1 MEDTPGQEKGIL
13 PCQTSCLRAH
23 LLPSETCDIPAF
35 SGMHS
40 CKTCPLRFPLP
51 GTAERKEIAVHRNRQ
66 RPHPEVPETQN
77 RETGWLRRSRT
88 RARGTGHAGR
98 RQLVRTAML
107 AACLAMAALVIGL
120 MNPKAAKAY
129 SGSVTWNYDPTN
141 LITDFYGSDGSRGYC
156 AQAEKAGPQGTYT
169 EWHWVSE
176 MDSGTLRG
184 DPHGLSWLI
193 AQCYPLNSTF
203 SGQTL
208 DAKGAATVSQAAIWM
223 YQGDLTKDRH
233 EERRGLTVNSCT
245 QEQADLAWTLAQ
257 EAHTHDGEAGSWDH
271 VAKFWVSPNGGR
283 QNIIAIPPYG
293 SLAVTKQS
301 AETLVSVSGTGY
313 SLEGAEF
320 GLYLDQACT
329 QEVESFTTDAEGNG
343 KTGLV
348 AEGTYY
354 LKEKKAP
361 KGFLVSQDVL
371 EIAMAGGQ
379 EIHTEVP
386 EQPRYSVP
394 DILIKKQ
401 DAETGGEAEGDATF
415 EGAEFTATFYPEGT
429 DTSGTPERTWTIRC
443 DADGTA
449 RLDDAHKV
457 SGDDWYRKQ
466 DGTIVLPLGTLVVE
480 ETKAPSGY
488 RLPGN
493 SRQEFRIAADDSA
506 PTGATILQPATVE
519 EEVMRGGIA
528 VQKVDA
534 ESKSASPK
542 GKAVLSGAVFEIV
555 NASRHAV
562 VVGGTSYA
570 PGEAVTTIETDSTGR
585 AATAADALPFGTYTV
600 HETKA
605 PEGYL
610 LNSDW
615 EKTVSITEDGK
626 ILELQGDDAC
636 ADQVKRGDLSFVK
649 EDGTTS
655 ARMADIPFK
664 ITSKTTGEWHIAVTD
679 ANGILDT
686 AAAQYPH
693 TQSTNANDAAVKD
706 DGAFDD
712 TKIVRDAGVWFAGTK
727 DGSSDPDDSKG
738 ALPYDVYTIEELSS
752 PANAGKKLVSFE
764 ATITRDAFGV
774 HLGTVT
780 NEEGPHIETT
790 LTDEEGEHIVP
801 ATDETFTLVD
811 TVAYANLE
819 PGKIYEL
826 TGTLMDHDTGEALP
840 YAEPVT
846 TNFTPASESGTTEV
860 TFIVTGLPSS
870 VKRIVAFESLKEEG
884 KEIAVHADIEDE
896 GQSVR
901 FSELHTTAAES
912 GSGSHTL
919 KAADAAELTDTVSY
933 TGLIPNET
941 YTLTATLHV
950 VDSKG
955 NDGGALVNSAG
966 ETITFTKDFVT
977 ESEDGTVDVPIEFNA
992 QNLAGTK
999 IVVFEELTHKGHVV
1013 GKHEDIHDEGQT
1025 VVFEETGVPDTSDT
1039 SSVAWGAFALA
1050 GIAALVGGIWVRSRH

>member
-1 MEDTPGQEKGIL
+1 MNTY
-13 PCQTSCLRAH
+13 
-23 LLPSETCDIPAF
+23 
-35 SGMHS
+35 
-40 CKTCPLRFPLP
+40 
-51 GTAERKEIAVHRNRQ
+51 RQ
-66 RPHPEVPETQN
+66 RPHPDLPK
-77 RETGWLRRSRT
+77 RAKRPAGRASLPAT
-88 RARGTGHAGR
+88 RGRHAAR
-98 RQLVRTAML
+98 RQLARILVL
-107 AACLAMAALVIGL
+107 AACLAAAACALGL
-120 MNPKAAKAY
+120 MSPKAAKAY
-129 SGSVTWNYDPTN
+129 EGSVVWSYDPTT
-141 LITDFYGSDGSRGYC
+141 LITDIRGSDGSRGYC

-184 DPHGLSWLI
+184 DPHGMSWLI
-193 AQCYPLNSTF
+193 AHCYPLNSTF

-223 YQGDLTKDRH
+223 YQGDLTKDRYIAK
-233 EERRGLTVNSCT
+233 RGLTLYDCT
-245 QEQADLAWTLAQ
+245 QEQADLAWALAQ

-271 VAKFWVSPNGGR
+271 VAKFWVSPNSGR

-293 SLAVTKQS
+293 SLTVTKQS

-371 EIAMAGGQ
+371 KIAMAGGQ

-394 DILIKKQ
+394 DILINKQ

-415 EGAEFTATFYPEGT
+415 EGAEFTAKFYPEGT

-615 EKTVSITEDGK
+615 KKTVSITEDGK

-655 ARMADIPFK
+655 ARMADVPFK
-664 ITSKTTGEWHIAVTD
+664 ITSKTTGEWHIAVAD

-706 DGAFDD
+706 DGTFDD
-712 TKIVRDAGVWFAGTK
+712 TKIVRDAGIWFAGTR

-819 PGKIYEL
+819 PGKTYEL
-826 TGTLMDHDTGEALP
+826 TGTLMDHDTGEVLP
-840 YAEPVT
+840 YAAPVT
-846 TNFTPASESGTTEV
+846 TSFTPASESGTTEV
-860 TFIVTGLPSS
+860 TFTVTGLPSS

-901 FSELHTTAAES
+901 FSELQTTAAES

-966 ETITFTKDFVT
+966 ETITFTKDFVP

-992 QNLAGTK
+992 QNLASTK
-999 IVVFEELTHKGHVV
+999 IVVFEELTHKGRVV

-1050 GIAALVGGIWVRSRH
+1050 GIAALVGGIWVRSRD

>member
-1 MEDTPGQEKGIL
+1 MN
-13 PCQTSCLRAH
+13 RY
-23 LLPSETCDIPAF
+23 
-35 SGMHS
+35 
-40 CKTCPLRFPLP
+40 
-51 GTAERKEIAVHRNRQ
+51 RQ
-66 RPHPEVPETQN
+66 RPHPDLPK
-77 RETGWLRRSRT
+77 RAKRPAGGASLPA
-88 RARGTGHAGR
+88 ARGRHAAR
-98 RQLVRTAML
+98 RQLARILVL
-107 AACLAMAALVIGL
+107 AACLAAAACALGL
-120 MNPKAAKAY
+120 MSPKAAKAY
-129 SGSVTWNYDPTN
+129 EGSVVWSYDPTT
-141 LITDFYGSDGSRGYC
+141 LITDIHGADGSRGYC
-156 AQAEKAGPQGTYT
+156 AQVEKAGPQGTYT

-184 DPHGLSWLI
+184 DPHGMSWLI
-193 AQCYPLNSTF
+193 AHCYPLNSTF
-203 SGQTL
+203 SSQTL

-223 YQGDLTKDRH
+223 YQGDLTKDRYVAK
-233 EERRGLTVNSCT
+233 RGLTLYDCT
-245 QEQADLAWTLAQ
+245 QEQADLAWALAQ

-271 VAKFWVSPNGGR
+271 VAKFWVTPNGGR

-293 SLAVTKQS
+293 SLTVTKQS

-371 EIAMAGGQ
+371 KIAMAGGQ

-415 EGAEFTATFYPEGT
+415 EGAEFTAKFYPEGT

-562 VVGGTSYA
+562 IVGGTSYA
-570 PGEAVTTIETDSTGR
+570 PGAAVTTIETDSMGR

-706 DGAFDD
+706 DGTFDD
-712 TKIVRDAGVWFAGTK
+712 TKIVRDAGIWFAGTR
-727 DGSSDPDDSKG
+727 DGSSDSDDSKG

-780 NEEGPHIETT
+780 NEEGPHIETA

-819 PGKIYEL
+819 PGKTYEL
-826 TGTLMDHDTGEALP
+826 TGTLMDHDTEEVLP

-846 TNFTPASESGTTEV
+846 TSFTPASESGTTEV
-860 TFIVTGLPSS
+860 TFTVTGLPSS

-901 FSELHTTAAES
+901 FSELQTTAAES

-966 ETITFTKDFVT
+966 ETITFTKDFVP

-992 QNLAGTK
+992 QNLASTK
-999 IVVFEELTHKGHVV
+999 IVVFEELTHKAHVV

>member
-1 MEDTPGQEKGIL
+1 MNKY
-13 PCQTSCLRAH
+13 
-23 LLPSETCDIPAF
+23 
-35 SGMHS
+35 
-40 CKTCPLRFPLP
+40 
-51 GTAERKEIAVHRNRQ
+51 RQ
-66 RPHPEVPETQN
+66 RPHPDLPK
-77 RETGWLRRSRT
+77 RAKRPAGGASLPAT
-88 RARGTGHAGR
+88 RGRHAAR
-98 RQLVRTAML
+98 RQLARILVL
-107 AACLAMAALVIGL
+107 AACLAAAACALGL
-120 MNPKAAKAY
+120 MSPKAAKAY
-129 SGSVTWNYDPTN
+129 EGSVVWSYDPTT
-141 LITDFYGSDGSRGYC
+141 LITDIHGADGSRGYC
-156 AQAEKAGPQGTYT
+156 AQVEKAGPQGTYT

-176 MDSGTLRG
+176 MDSETLRG
-184 DPHGLSWLI
+184 DPHGTSWLI
-193 AQCYPLNSTF
+193 AHCYPLNSTF

-223 YQGDLTKDRH
+223 YQGDLTKDRYIPK
-233 EERRGLTVNSCT
+233 RGLTLYDCT
-245 QEQADLAWTLAQ
+245 QEQADLAWALAQ

-293 SLAVTKQS
+293 SLTVTKQS
-301 AETLVSVSGTGY
+301 TETLVSVSGTGY

-343 KTGLV
+343 QTGLV

-371 EIAMAGGQ
+371 KIAMAGGQ

-401 DAETGGEAEGDATF
+401 DAETEGEAEGDATF
-415 EGAEFTATFYPEGT
+415 EGAEFTAKFYPEGT

-562 VVGGTSYA
+562 IVGGTSYA
-570 PGEAVTTIETDSTGR
+570 PGAAVTTIETDSTGR

-636 ADQVKRGDLSFVK
+636 ADEVKRGDLSFVK

-706 DGAFDD
+706 DGTFDD
-712 TKIVRDAGVWFAGTK
+712 TKIVRDAGIWFAGTR

-752 PANAGKKLVSFE
+752 PASAGKKLVSFE

-819 PGKIYEL
+819 PGKTYEL
-826 TGTLMDHDTGEALP
+826 TGTLMDHDTGEVLP
-840 YAEPVT
+840 YAAPVT
-846 TNFTPASESGTTEV
+846 TSFTPASESGTTEV
-860 TFIVTGLPSS
+860 TFTVTGLPSS

-884 KEIAVHADIEDE
+884 TEIAVHADIEDE

-901 FSELHTTAAES
+901 FSELQTTAAES

-919 KAADAAELTDTVSY
+919 KTADAAELTDTVSY

-966 ETITFTKDFVT
+966 ETITFTKDFVP

-992 QNLAGTK
+992 QNLASTK

>member
-1 MEDTPGQEKGIL
+1 MDKY
-13 PCQTSCLRAH
+13 
-23 LLPSETCDIPAF
+23 
-35 SGMHS
+35 
-40 CKTCPLRFPLP
+40 
-51 GTAERKEIAVHRNRQ
+51 RQ
-66 RPHPEVPETQN
+66 RPHPDLPK
-77 RETGWLRRSRT
+77 RAKRPAGRASLPAT
-88 RARGTGHAGR
+88 RGRHAAR
-98 RQLVRTAML
+98 RQLARILVL
-107 AACLAMAALVIGL
+107 AACLAAAACALGL
-120 MNPKAAKAY
+120 MSPKAAKAY
-129 SGSVTWNYDPTN
+129 EGSVVWSYDPTT
-141 LITDFYGSDGSRGYC
+141 LITDIHGSDGSRGYC
-156 AQAEKAGPQGTYT
+156 AQVEKAGPQGTYT

-184 DPHGLSWLI
+184 DPHGMSWLI
-193 AQCYPLNSTF
+193 AHCYPLNSTF

-223 YQGDLTKDRH
+223 YQGDLTKDRYVAK
-233 EERRGLTVNSCT
+233 RGLTLYDCT
-245 QEQADLAWTLAQ
+245 QEQADLAWALAQ

-271 VAKFWVSPNGGR
+271 VAKFWVSPNSGR

-293 SLAVTKQS
+293 SLTVTKQS

-320 GLYLDQACT
+320 GLYLDHACT

-371 EIAMAGGQ
+371 KIAMAGGQ

-394 DILIKKQ
+394 DILINKQ
-401 DAETGGEAEGDATF
+401 DAETGGETEGDATF
-415 EGAEFTATFYPEGT
+415 EGAEFTAKFYPEGT

-562 VVGGTSYA
+562 IVGGTSYA
-570 PGEAVTTIETDSTGR
+570 PGAAVATIETDSTGR

-679 ANGILDT
+679 ANGIIDT

-706 DGAFDD
+706 DGTFDD
-712 TKIVRDAGVWFAGTK
+712 TKIVRDAGIWFAGTK
-727 DGSSDPDDSKG
+727 DGSSNPDDSKG

-819 PGKIYEL
+819 PGKTYEL
-826 TGTLMDHDTGEALP
+826 TGTLMDHDTGEVLP

-846 TNFTPASESGTTEV
+846 SSFTPASESGTTEV
-860 TFIVTGLPSS
+860 TFTVTGLPSS

-901 FSELHTTAAES
+901 FSELQTTAAES

-966 ETITFTKDFVT
+966 ETITFTKDFVP

-992 QNLAGTK
+992 QNLASTK

-1025 VVFEETGVPDTSDT
+1025 VVFEETGVPDTGDT
-1039 SSVAWGAFALA
+1039 SAVAWGAFALA
-1050 GIAALVGGIWVRSRH
+1050 GIATLVGGIWVRSRH

>member
-1 MEDTPGQEKGIL
+1 M
-13 PCQTSCLRAH
+13 
-23 LLPSETCDIPAF
+23 
-35 SGMHS
+35 
-40 CKTCPLRFPLP
+40 
-51 GTAERKEIAVHRNRQ
+51 
-66 RPHPEVPETQN
+66 
-77 RETGWLRRSRT
+77 
-88 RARGTGHAGR
+88 
-98 RQLVRTAML
+98 
-107 AACLAMAALVIGL
+107 
-120 MNPKAAKAY
+120 
-129 SGSVTWNYDPTN
+129 
-141 LITDFYGSDGSRGYC
+141 
-156 AQAEKAGPQGTYT
+156 
-169 EWHWVSE
+169 
-176 MDSGTLRG
+176 
-184 DPHGLSWLI
+184 
-193 AQCYPLNSTF
+193 
-203 SGQTL
+203 
-208 DAKGAATVSQAAIWM
+208 
-223 YQGDLTKDRH
+223 
-233 EERRGLTVNSCT
+233 
-245 QEQADLAWTLAQ
+245 
-257 EAHTHDGEAGSWDH
+257 
-271 VAKFWVSPNGGR
+271 
-283 QNIIAIPPYG
+283 
-293 SLAVTKQS
+293 
-301 AETLVSVSGTGY
+301 
-313 SLEGAEF
+313 
-320 GLYLDQACT
+320 
-329 QEVESFTTDAEGNG
+329 
-343 KTGLV
+343 
-348 AEGTYY
+348 
-354 LKEKKAP
+354 
-361 KGFLVSQDVL
+361 
-371 EIAMAGGQ
+371 
-379 EIHTEVP
+379 
-386 EQPRYSVP
+386 
-394 DILIKKQ
+394 
-401 DAETGGEAEGDATF
+401 
-415 EGAEFTATFYPEGT
+415 
-429 DTSGTPERTWTIRC
+429 
-443 DADGTA
+443 
-449 RLDDAHKV
+449 
-457 SGDDWYRKQ
+457 
-466 DGTIVLPLGTLVVE
+466 
-480 ETKAPSGY
+480 
-488 RLPGN
+488 
-493 SRQEFRIAADDSA
+493 
-506 PTGATILQPATVE
+506 
-519 EEVMRGGIA
+519 
-528 VQKVDA
+528 
-534 ESKSASPK
+534 
-542 GKAVLSGAVFEIV
+542 LSGAVFEIV

-570 PGEAVTTIETDSTGR
+570 PGEAVATIETDSTGR
-585 AATAADALPFGTYTV
+585 AATAADALPYGTYTV

-615 EKTVSITEDGK
+615 EKTVSIAEDGK

-649 EDGTTS
+649 EDGNTA

-693 TQSTNANDAAVKD
+693 TQSTNANDAALRD
-706 DGAFDD
+706 DGTFDD
-712 TKIVRDAGVWFAGTK
+712 TMIVRDAGIWFAGTK

-790 LTDEEGEHIVP
+790 LTDEEGEHIMP

-819 PGKIYEL
+819 PGKTYEL
-826 TGTLMDHDTGEALP
+826 TGTLMDHGTGEALP

-846 TNFTPASESGTTEV
+846 TSFTPASESGTTEV
-860 TFIVTGLPSS
+860 TFTVTDLPSS

-901 FSELHTTAAES
+901 FSELHTTATES

-966 ETITFTKDFVT
+966 ETITFTKDFVP

-1050 GIAALVGGIWVRSRH
+1050 GIAALVAGIWVRSRH

>member
-1 MEDTPGQEKGIL
+1 MN
-13 PCQTSCLRAH
+13 RY
-23 LLPSETCDIPAF
+23 
-35 SGMHS
+35 
-40 CKTCPLRFPLP
+40 
-51 GTAERKEIAVHRNRQ
+51 RQ
-66 RPHPEVPETQN
+66 RPHPDLPK
-77 RETGWLRRSRT
+77 RAKRPAGGASFPA
-88 RARGTGHAGR
+88 ARGRHAAR
-98 RQLVRTAML
+98 RQLARILVL
-107 AACLAMAALVIGL
+107 AACLAAAACALGL
-120 MNPKAAKAY
+120 MSPKAAKAY
-129 SGSVTWNYDPTN
+129 EGSVVWSYDPTT
-141 LITDFYGSDGSRGYC
+141 LITDIHGADGSRGYC
-156 AQAEKAGPQGTYT
+156 AQVEKAGPQGTYT

-184 DPHGLSWLI
+184 DPHGMSWLI
-193 AQCYPLNSTF
+193 AHCYPLNSTF

-223 YQGDLTKDRH
+223 YQGDLTKDRYVAK
-233 EERRGLTVNSCT
+233 RGLTLYDCT
-245 QEQADLAWTLAQ
+245 QEQADLAWALAQ
-257 EAHTHDGEAGSWDH
+257 EAHTHDREAGSWDH

-293 SLAVTKQS
+293 SLTVTKQS

-371 EIAMAGGQ
+371 KIAMAGGQ

-415 EGAEFTATFYPEGT
+415 EGAEFTAKFYPEGT

-562 VVGGTSYA
+562 IVGGTSYA
-570 PGEAVTTIETDSTGR
+570 PGAAVTTIETDSTGR

-679 ANGILDT
+679 ANGIIDT

-706 DGAFDD
+706 DGTFDD
-712 TKIVRDAGVWFAGTK
+712 TKIVRDAGIWFAGTR

-764 ATITRDAFGV
+764 ATIARDAFGV

-780 NEEGPHIETT
+780 NKEGPHIETT

-819 PGKIYEL
+819 PGKTYEL
-826 TGTLMDHDTGEALP
+826 TGTLMDHDTGEVLP

-846 TNFTPASESGTTEV
+846 TSFTPASESGTTEV
-860 TFIVTGLPSS
+860 TFTVTGLPSS

-901 FSELHTTAAES
+901 FSKLQTTAAES

-966 ETITFTKDFVT
+966 ETITFTKDFVP

-992 QNLAGTK
+992 QNLASTK

-1025 VVFEETGVPDTSDT
+1025 VVFEKTGVPDTSDT

>member
-1 MEDTPGQEKGIL
+1 MN
-13 PCQTSCLRAH
+13 RY
-23 LLPSETCDIPAF
+23 
-35 SGMHS
+35 
-40 CKTCPLRFPLP
+40 
-51 GTAERKEIAVHRNRQ
+51 RQ
-66 RPHPEVPETQN
+66 RPHPDLPK
-77 RETGWLRRSRT
+77 RAKRPAGGASLPA
-88 RARGTGHAGR
+88 ARGRYAAR
-98 RQLVRTAML
+98 RQLARILVL
-107 AACLAMAALVIGL
+107 AACLAAAACALGL
-120 MNPKAAKAY
+120 MSPKAAKAY
-129 SGSVTWNYDPTN
+129 EGSVVWSYDPTT
-141 LITDFYGSDGSRGYC
+141 LITDIHGADGSRGYC
-156 AQAEKAGPQGTYT
+156 AQVEKAGPQGTYM

-184 DPHGLSWLI
+184 DPHGMSWLI
-193 AQCYPLNSTF
+193 AHCYPLNSTF
-203 SGQTL
+203 SSQTL

-223 YQGDLTKDRH
+223 YQGDLTKDRYVAK
-233 EERRGLTVNSCT
+233 RGLTLYDCT
-245 QEQADLAWTLAQ
+245 QEQADLAWALAQ

-271 VAKFWVSPNGGR
+271 VAKFWVTPNGGR

-293 SLAVTKQS
+293 SLTVTKQS

-371 EIAMAGGQ
+371 KIAMAGGQ

-415 EGAEFTATFYPEGT
+415 EGAEFTAKFYPEGT

-562 VVGGTSYA
+562 IVGGTSYA
-570 PGEAVTTIETDSTGR
+570 PGAAVTTIETDSMGR

-679 ANGILDT
+679 ANGIIDT

-706 DGAFDD
+706 DGTFDD
-712 TKIVRDAGVWFAGTK
+712 TKIVRDAGIWFAGTR
-727 DGSSDPDDSKG
+727 DESSDPDDSKG

-819 PGKIYEL
+819 PGKTYEL
-826 TGTLMDHDTGEALP
+826 TGTLMDHDTGEVLP

-846 TNFTPASESGTTEV
+846 TSFTPASESGTTEV
-860 TFIVTGLPSS
+860 TFTVTGLPSS

-901 FSELHTTAAES
+901 FSELQTTAAES

-966 ETITFTKDFVT
+966 ETITFTKDFVP

-992 QNLAGTK
+992 QNLASTK
-999 IVVFEELTHKGHVV
+999 IVVFEELTHKAHVV

>member
-1 MEDTPGQEKGIL
+1 MN
-13 PCQTSCLRAH
+13 
-23 LLPSETCDIPAF
+23 
-35 SGMHS
+35 MY
-40 CKTCPLRFPLP
+40 
-51 GTAERKEIAVHRNRQ
+51 RQ
-66 RPHPEVPETQN
+66 RPHPDLPK
-77 RETGWLRRSRT
+77 RAKRPAGGASLPAT
-88 RARGTGHAGR
+88 RGRHAAR
-98 RQLVRTAML
+98 RQLARILVL
-107 AACLAMAALVIGL
+107 AACLAAAACALGL
-120 MNPKAAKAY
+120 MSPKAAKAY
-129 SGSVTWNYDPTN
+129 EGSVVWSYDPTT
-141 LITDFYGSDGSRGYC
+141 LITDIHGADGSRGYC
-156 AQAEKAGPQGTYT
+156 AQVEKAGPQGTYT

-176 MDSGTLRG
+176 MDSETLRG
-184 DPHGLSWLI
+184 DPHGTSWLI
-193 AQCYPLNSTF
+193 AHCYPLNSTF

-223 YQGDLTKDRH
+223 YQGDLTKDRYIPK
-233 EERRGLTVNSCT
+233 RGLTLYDCT
-245 QEQADLAWTLAQ
+245 QEQADLAWALAQ

-293 SLAVTKQS
+293 SLTVTKQS

-343 KTGLV
+343 QTGLV

-371 EIAMAGGQ
+371 KIAMAGGQ

-401 DAETGGEAEGDATF
+401 DAETGGETEGDATF
-415 EGAEFTATFYPEGT
+415 EGAEFTAKFYPEGT

-534 ESKSASPK
+534 ESKSASPN

-570 PGEAVTTIETDSTGR
+570 PGAAVTTIETDSTGR

-706 DGAFDD
+706 DGTFDD
-712 TKIVRDAGVWFAGTK
+712 TKIVRDAGIWFAGTK

-819 PGKIYEL
+819 PGKTYEL
-826 TGTLMDHDTGEALP
+826 TGTLMDHDTGEVLP
-840 YAEPVT
+840 YAVPVT
-846 TNFTPASESGTTEV
+846 TSFTPASESGTTEV
-860 TFIVTGLPSS
+860 TFTVTGLPSS

-901 FSELHTTAAES
+901 FSELQTTAAES

-966 ETITFTKDFVT
+966 ETITFTKDFVP

-992 QNLAGTK
+992 QNLASTK

>member
-1 MEDTPGQEKGIL
+1 MNKY
-13 PCQTSCLRAH
+13 
-23 LLPSETCDIPAF
+23 
-35 SGMHS
+35 
-40 CKTCPLRFPLP
+40 
-51 GTAERKEIAVHRNRQ
+51 RQ
-66 RPHPEVPETQN
+66 RPHPDLPK
-77 RETGWLRRSRT
+77 RAKRPAGGASLPAT
-88 RARGTGHAGR
+88 RGRHAAR
-98 RQLVRTAML
+98 RQLARILVL
-107 AACLAMAALVIGL
+107 AACLAAAACALGL
-120 MNPKAAKAY
+120 MSPKAAKAY
-129 SGSVTWNYDPTN
+129 EGSIVWSYDPTT
-141 LITDFYGSDGSRGYC
+141 LITDIRGADGSRGYC

-184 DPHGLSWLI
+184 DPHGMSWLI
-193 AQCYPLNSTF
+193 AHCYPLNSTF

-223 YQGDLTKDRH
+223 YQGDLTKDRYIPK
-233 EERRGLTVNSCT
+233 RGLTLYDCT
-245 QEQADLAWTLAQ
+245 QEQADLAWALAQ
-257 EAHTHDGEAGSWDH
+257 EAHTHDGKAGSWDH
-271 VAKFWVSPNGGR
+271 VAKFWVSPNSGR

-293 SLAVTKQS
+293 SLTVTKQS
-301 AETLVSVSGTGY
+301 AETLVSISGTGY

-361 KGFLVSQDVL
+361 KGFLVSQDVIK
-371 EIAMAGGQ
+371 IAMAGGQ

-394 DILIKKQ
+394 DILINKQ

-415 EGAEFTATFYPEGT
+415 EGAEFTAKFYPEGT

-615 EKTVSITEDGK
+615 KKTVSITEDGK

-655 ARMADIPFK
+655 ARMADVPFK

-706 DGAFDD
+706 DGTFDD
-712 TKIVRDAGVWFAGTK
+712 TKIVRDAGIWFAGTK

-819 PGKIYEL
+819 PGKTYEL
-826 TGTLMDHDTGEALP
+826 TGTLMDHDTGEVLP

-846 TNFTPASESGTTEV
+846 TSFTPASESGTTEV
-860 TFIVTGLPSS
+860 TFTVTGLPSS

-901 FSELHTTAAES
+901 FSELQTTAAES

-966 ETITFTKDFVT
+966 ETITFTKDFVP

-992 QNLAGTK
+992 QNLASTK

-1025 VVFEETGVPDTSDT
+1025 VIFEETGVPDTSDT

>member
-1 MEDTPGQEKGIL
+1 
-13 PCQTSCLRAH
+13 
-23 LLPSETCDIPAF
+23 
-35 SGMHS
+35 
-40 CKTCPLRFPLP
+40 
-51 GTAERKEIAVHRNRQ
+51 
-66 RPHPEVPETQN
+66 
-77 RETGWLRRSRT
+77 
-88 RARGTGHAGR
+88 
-98 RQLVRTAML
+98 ML

-193 AQCYPLNSTF
+193 AHCYPLNSTF

-223 YQGDLTKDRH
+223 YQGDLTKDRY

-245 QEQADLAWTLAQ
+245 QEQADLAWALAQ

-271 VAKFWVSPNGGR
+271 VAKFWVSPNGR
-283 QNIIAIPPYG
+283 KQNIIAIPPYG

-415 EGAEFTATFYPEGT
+415 EGAEFTAKFYPEGT
-429 DTSGTPERTWTIRC
+429 DTSGTPEQTWTIRC

-506 PTGATILQPATVE
+506 PTGATVLQPATVE

-626 ILELQGDDAC
+626 ILELQGDGAC

-706 DGAFDD
+706 DGTFDD
-712 TKIVRDAGVWFAGTK
+712 TKIVHDAGIWFAGTK

-819 PGKIYEL
+819 PGKTYEL

-846 TNFTPASESGTTEV
+846 TSFTPASGSGTTEV
-860 TFIVTGLPSS
+860 TFTVTGLPSS

-941 YTLTATLHV
+941 YTLAATLHV

-966 ETITFTKDFVT
+966 ETITFTKDFVP

>member
-1 MEDTPGQEKGIL
+1 MNKY
-13 PCQTSCLRAH
+13 
-23 LLPSETCDIPAF
+23 
-35 SGMHS
+35 
-40 CKTCPLRFPLP
+40 
-51 GTAERKEIAVHRNRQ
+51 RQ
-66 RPHPEVPETQN
+66 RPHPDLPK
-77 RETGWLRRSRT
+77 RAKRPAGGASLPAT
-88 RARGTGHAGR
+88 RGRHAAR
-98 RQLVRTAML
+98 RQLARILVL
-107 AACLAMAALVIGL
+107 AACLAAAACALGL
-120 MNPKAAKAY
+120 MSPKAAKAY
-129 SGSVTWNYDPTN
+129 EGSVVWSYDPTT
-141 LITDFYGSDGSRGYC
+141 LITDIHGADGSRGYC
-156 AQAEKAGPQGTYT
+156 AQVEKAGPQGTYT

-176 MDSGTLRG
+176 MDSETLRG
-184 DPHGLSWLI
+184 DPHGTSWLI
-193 AQCYPLNSTF
+193 AHCYPLNSTF

-223 YQGDLTKDRH
+223 YQGDLTKDRYIPK
-233 EERRGLTVNSCT
+233 RGLTLYDCT
-245 QEQADLAWTLAQ
+245 QEQADLAWALAQ

-271 VAKFWVSPNGGR
+271 VAKFWVSPNSGR

-293 SLAVTKQS
+293 SLTVTKQS
-301 AETLVSVSGTGY
+301 TETLVSVSGTGY

-371 EIAMAGGQ
+371 KIAMAGGQ

-394 DILIKKQ
+394 DILINKQ

-415 EGAEFTATFYPEGT
+415 EGAEFTAKFYPEGT

-562 VVGGTSYA
+562 IVGGTSYA
-570 PGEAVTTIETDSTGR
+570 PGAAVTTIETDSTGR

-636 ADQVKRGDLSFVK
+636 ADEVKRGDLSFVK

-706 DGAFDD
+706 DGTFDD
-712 TKIVRDAGVWFAGTK
+712 TKIVRDAGIWFAGTR

-819 PGKIYEL
+819 PGKTYEL
-826 TGTLMDHDTGEALP
+826 TGTLMDHDTGEVLP
-840 YAEPVT
+840 YAAPVT
-846 TNFTPASESGTTEV
+846 TSFTPASESGTTEV
-860 TFIVTGLPSS
+860 TFTVTGLPSS

-884 KEIAVHADIEDE
+884 TEIAVHADIEDE

-901 FSELHTTAAES
+901 FSELQTTAAES

-919 KAADAAELTDTVSY
+919 KTADAAELTDTVSY

-966 ETITFTKDFVT
+966 ETITFTKDFVP

-992 QNLAGTK
+992 QNLASTK

>member
-1 MEDTPGQEKGIL
+1 MNTY
-13 PCQTSCLRAH
+13 
-23 LLPSETCDIPAF
+23 
-35 SGMHS
+35 
-40 CKTCPLRFPLP
+40 
-51 GTAERKEIAVHRNRQ
+51 RQ
-66 RPHPEVPETQN
+66 RPHPDLPK
-77 RETGWLRRSRT
+77 RAKRPAGRASLPAT
-88 RARGTGHAGR
+88 RGRHAAR
-98 RQLVRTAML
+98 RQLARILVL
-107 AACLAMAALVIGL
+107 AACLAAAACALGL
-120 MNPKAAKAY
+120 MSPKAAKAY
-129 SGSVTWNYDPTN
+129 EGSVVWSYDPTT
-141 LITDFYGSDGSRGYC
+141 LITDIRGSDGSRGYC

-184 DPHGLSWLI
+184 DPHGMSWLI
-193 AQCYPLNSTF
+193 AHCYPLNSTF

-223 YQGDLTKDRH
+223 YQGDLTKDRYIAK
-233 EERRGLTVNSCT
+233 RGLTLYDCT
-245 QEQADLAWTLAQ
+245 QEQADLAWALAQ

-271 VAKFWVSPNGGR
+271 VAKFWVSPNSGR

-293 SLAVTKQS
+293 SLTVTKQS

-371 EIAMAGGQ
+371 KIAMAGGQ

-394 DILIKKQ
+394 DILINKQ
-401 DAETGGEAEGDATF
+401 DAETEGEAEGDATF
-415 EGAEFTATFYPEGT
+415 EGAEFTAKFYPEGT

-562 VVGGTSYA
+562 IVGGTSYA
-570 PGEAVTTIETDSTGR
+570 PGAAVTTIETDSTGR

-649 EDGTTS
+649 EGGTTS

-706 DGAFDD
+706 DGTFDD
-712 TKIVRDAGVWFAGTK
+712 TKIVRDAGIWFAGTK

-819 PGKIYEL
+819 PGKTYEL
-826 TGTLMDHDTGEALP
+826 TGTLMDHDTGEVLP
-840 YAEPVT
+840 YAAPVT
-846 TNFTPASESGTTEV
+846 TSFTPASESGTTEV
-860 TFIVTGLPSS
+860 TFTVTGLPSS

-901 FSELHTTAAES
+901 FSELQTTAAES

-966 ETITFTKDFVT
+966 ETITFTKDFVP

-992 QNLAGTK
+992 QNLASTK

-1039 SSVAWGAFALA
+1039 SSVAWGAFALT

>member
-1 MEDTPGQEKGIL
+1 MN
-13 PCQTSCLRAH
+13 RY
-23 LLPSETCDIPAF
+23 
-35 SGMHS
+35 
-40 CKTCPLRFPLP
+40 
-51 GTAERKEIAVHRNRQ
+51 RQ
-66 RPHPEVPETQN
+66 RPHPDLPK
-77 RETGWLRRSRT
+77 RAKRPAGGASLPA
-88 RARGTGHAGR
+88 ARGRDAAR
-98 RQLVRTAML
+98 RQLARILVL
-107 AACLAMAALVIGL
+107 AACLAAAACALGL
-120 MNPKAAKAY
+120 MSPKAAKAY
-129 SGSVTWNYDPTN
+129 EGSVVWSYDPTT
-141 LITDFYGSDGSRGYC
+141 LITDIHGADGSRGYC
-156 AQAEKAGPQGTYT
+156 AQVEKAGPQGTYT

-184 DPHGLSWLI
+184 DPHGMSWLI
-193 AQCYPLNSTF
+193 AHCYPLNSTF

-223 YQGDLTKDRH
+223 YQGDLTKDRYIAK
-233 EERRGLTVNSCT
+233 RGLTLYDCT
-245 QEQADLAWTLAQ
+245 QEQADLAWALAQ

-271 VAKFWVSPNGGR
+271 VAKFWVSPNSGR

-293 SLAVTKQS
+293 SLTVTKQS

-371 EIAMAGGQ
+371 KIAMAGGQ

-394 DILIKKQ
+394 DILINKQ

-415 EGAEFTATFYPEGT
+415 EGAEFTAKFYPEGT

-626 ILELQGDDAC
+626 ILELHGDDAC

-706 DGAFDD
+706 DGTFDD
-712 TKIVRDAGVWFAGTK
+712 TKIVRDAGIWFAGTK

-752 PANAGKKLVSFE
+752 PAGAGKKLVSFE

-811 TVAYANLE
+811 TVVYANLE
-819 PGKIYEL
+819 PGKTYEL
-826 TGTLMDHDTGEALP
+826 TGTLMDHDTGEVLP
-840 YAEPVT
+840 YAAPVT
-846 TNFTPASESGTTEV
+846 TSFTPASESGTTEV
-860 TFIVTGLPSS
+860 TFTVTGLPSS

-901 FSELHTTAAES
+901 FSELQTTAAES

-966 ETITFTKDFVT
+966 ETITFTKDFVP

-992 QNLAGTK
+992 QNLASTK

-1050 GIAALVGGIWVRSRH
+1050 GIAAIVGGIWVRSRH

>member
-1 MEDTPGQEKGIL
+1 MNKY
-13 PCQTSCLRAH
+13 
-23 LLPSETCDIPAF
+23 
-35 SGMHS
+35 
-40 CKTCPLRFPLP
+40 
-51 GTAERKEIAVHRNRQ
+51 RQ
-66 RPHPEVPETQN
+66 RPHPDLPK
-77 RETGWLRRSRT
+77 RAKRPAGGASLPAT
-88 RARGTGHAGR
+88 RGRHAAR
-98 RQLVRTAML
+98 RQLARILVL
-107 AACLAMAALVIGL
+107 AACLAAAACALGL
-120 MNPKAAKAY
+120 MSPKAAKAY
-129 SGSVTWNYDPTN
+129 EGSVVWSYDPTT
-141 LITDFYGSDGSRGYC
+141 LITDIHGSDGSRGYC

-184 DPHGLSWLI
+184 DPHGMSWLI
-193 AQCYPLNSTF
+193 AHCYPLNSTF

-223 YQGDLTKDRH
+223 YQGDLTKDRYIAK
-233 EERRGLTVNSCT
+233 RGLTLYDCT
-245 QEQADLAWTLAQ
+245 QEQADLAWALAQ

-271 VAKFWVSPNGGR
+271 VAKFWVSPNSGR

-293 SLAVTKQS
+293 SLTVTKQS

-371 EIAMAGGQ
+371 KIAMAGGQ

-415 EGAEFTATFYPEGT
+415 EGAEFTAKFYPEGT

-562 VVGGTSYA
+562 IVGGTSYA
-570 PGEAVTTIETDSTGR
+570 PGAAVTTIETDSTGR

-706 DGAFDD
+706 DGTFDD
-712 TKIVRDAGVWFAGTK
+712 TKIVRDAGIWFAGTK

-819 PGKIYEL
+819 PGKTYEL
-826 TGTLMDHDTGEALP
+826 TGTLMDHDTGEVLP
-840 YAEPVT
+840 YAAPVT
-846 TNFTPASESGTTEV
+846 TSFTPASESGTTEV
-860 TFIVTGLPSS
+860 TFTVTGLPSS

-901 FSELHTTAAES
+901 FSELQTTAAES

-966 ETITFTKDFVT
+966 ETITFTKDFVP

-992 QNLAGTK
+992 QNLASTK

>member
-1 MEDTPGQEKGIL
+1 MNTY
-13 PCQTSCLRAH
+13 
-23 LLPSETCDIPAF
+23 
-35 SGMHS
+35 
-40 CKTCPLRFPLP
+40 
-51 GTAERKEIAVHRNRQ
+51 RQ
-66 RPHPEVPETQN
+66 RPHPDLPK
-77 RETGWLRRSRT
+77 RAKRPAGRASLPAT
-88 RARGTGHAGR
+88 RGRHAAR
-98 RQLVRTAML
+98 RQLARILVL
-107 AACLAMAALVIGL
+107 AACLAAAACALGL
-120 MNPKAAKAY
+120 MSPKAAKAY
-129 SGSVTWNYDPTN
+129 EGSVVWSYDPTT
-141 LITDFYGSDGSRGYC
+141 LITDIHGSDGSRGYC

-184 DPHGLSWLI
+184 DPHGMSWLI
-193 AQCYPLNSTF
+193 AHCYPLNSTF

-223 YQGDLTKDRH
+223 YQGDLTKDRYIAK
-233 EERRGLTVNSCT
+233 RGLTLYDCT
-245 QEQADLAWTLAQ
+245 QEQADLAWALAQ
-257 EAHTHDGEAGSWDH
+257 EAHTHDGKAGSWDH
-271 VAKFWVSPNGGR
+271 VAKFWVSPNSGR

-293 SLAVTKQS
+293 SLTVTKQS

-371 EIAMAGGQ
+371 KIAMAGGQ

-394 DILIKKQ
+394 DILINKQ

-415 EGAEFTATFYPEGT
+415 EGAEFTAKFYPEGT

-562 VVGGTSYA
+562 IVGGTSYA
-570 PGEAVTTIETDSTGR
+570 PGAAVTTIETDSTGR

-664 ITSKTTGEWHIAVTD
+664 IASKTTGEWHIAVAD

-706 DGAFDD
+706 DGTFDD
-712 TKIVRDAGVWFAGTK
+712 TKIVRDAGIWFAGTK

-819 PGKIYEL
+819 PGKTYEL
-826 TGTLMDHDTGEALP
+826 TGTLMDHDTGEVLP

-846 TNFTPASESGTTEV
+846 TSFTPASESGTTEV
-860 TFIVTGLPSS
+860 TFTVTGLPSS

-901 FSELHTTAAES
+901 FSELQTTAAES

-966 ETITFTKDFVT
+966 ETITFTKDFVP

-992 QNLAGTK
+992 QNLASTK

-1039 SSVAWGAFALA
+1039 SPVAWGAFALA

>member
-1 MEDTPGQEKGIL
+1 MNTY
-13 PCQTSCLRAH
+13 
-23 LLPSETCDIPAF
+23 
-35 SGMHS
+35 
-40 CKTCPLRFPLP
+40 
-51 GTAERKEIAVHRNRQ
+51 RQ
-66 RPHPEVPETQN
+66 RPHPDLPK
-77 RETGWLRRSRT
+77 RAKRPAGRASLPST
-88 RARGTGHAGR
+88 RGRHAAR
-98 RQLVRTAML
+98 RQLARILML
-107 AACLAMAALVIGL
+107 AACLAAAACALGL
-120 MNPKAAKAY
+120 MSPKAAKAY
-129 SGSVTWNYDPTN
+129 EGSVVWSYDPTT
-141 LITDFYGSDGSRGYC
+141 LITDIHGSDGSRGYC

-184 DPHGLSWLI
+184 DPHGMSWLI
-193 AQCYPLNSTF
+193 AHCYPLNSTF

-223 YQGDLTKDRH
+223 YQGDLTKDRYVVK
-233 EERRGLTVNSCT
+233 RGLTLYDCT
-245 QEQADLAWTLAQ
+245 QEQADLAWALAQ

-293 SLAVTKQS
+293 SLTVTKQS

-320 GLYLDQACT
+320 GLYLDHACT

-394 DILIKKQ
+394 DILINKQ
-401 DAETGGEAEGDATF
+401 DAETGGKAEGDATF
-415 EGAEFTATFYPEGT
+415 EGAEFTAKFYPEGT

-457 SGDDWYRKQ
+457 SGDEWYRKQ

-506 PTGATILQPATVE
+506 PTGATVLQPATVE

-570 PGEAVTTIETDSTGR
+570 PGAAVTTIETDSTGR
-585 AATAADALPFGTYTV
+585 AATAADVLPFGTYTV

-693 TQSTNANDAAVKD
+693 TQNTNANDAAVKD
-706 DGAFDD
+706 DGTFDD
-712 TKIVRDAGVWFAGTK
+712 TKIVRDAGIWFAGTK

-819 PGKIYEL
+819 PGKTYEL
-826 TGTLMDHDTGEALP
+826 TGTLMDHDTGEVLP

-846 TNFTPASESGTTEV
+846 TSFTPASESGTTEV
-860 TFIVTGLPSS
+860 TFTVTGLPSS

-901 FSELHTTAAES
+901 FSELQTTAAES

-955 NDGGALVNSAG
+955 NDGGALVNSAS
-966 ETITFTKDFVT
+966 ETITFTKDFVP

-992 QNLAGTK
+992 QNLASTK

-1050 GIAALVGGIWVRSRH
+1050 GIAALVGGILVRSRH

>member
-1 MEDTPGQEKGIL
+1 
-13 PCQTSCLRAH
+13 
-23 LLPSETCDIPAF
+23 
-35 SGMHS
+35 
-40 CKTCPLRFPLP
+40 
-51 GTAERKEIAVHRNRQ
+51 
-66 RPHPEVPETQN
+66 
-77 RETGWLRRSRT
+77 
-88 RARGTGHAGR
+88 
-98 RQLVRTAML
+98 
-107 AACLAMAALVIGL
+107 MAALVIGL

-193 AQCYPLNSTF
+193 AHCYPLNSTF

-223 YQGDLTKDRH
+223 YQGDLTKDRY

-401 DAETGGEAEGDATF
+401 DAETGGEAEGDAIF
-415 EGAEFTATFYPEGT
+415 EGAEFAATFYPEGT

-562 VVGGTSYA
+562 VVGGTSHA

-679 ANGILDT
+679 ANGALDT

-693 TQSTNANDAAVKD
+693 TQSTNASDAAMKD
-706 DGAFDD
+706 DGTFDD
-712 TKIVRDAGVWFAGTK
+712 TKIVRDAGIWFAGTK

-819 PGKIYEL
+819 PGKTYEL
-826 TGTLMDHDTGEALP
+826 TGTLMDHGTGEALP

-846 TNFTPASESGTTEV
+846 MSFTPASESGTTEV
-860 TFIVTGLPSS
+860 TFTVTGLPSS

-912 GSGSHTL
+912 GSGSHAL

-966 ETITFTKDFVT
+966 ETIMFTKDFVP

>member
-1 MEDTPGQEKGIL
+1 MNTY
-13 PCQTSCLRAH
+13 
-23 LLPSETCDIPAF
+23 
-35 SGMHS
+35 
-40 CKTCPLRFPLP
+40 
-51 GTAERKEIAVHRNRQ
+51 RQ
-66 RPHPEVPETQN
+66 RPHPDLPK
-77 RETGWLRRSRT
+77 RAKRPAGRASLPAT
-88 RARGTGHAGR
+88 RGRHAAR
-98 RQLVRTAML
+98 RQLARILVL
-107 AACLAMAALVIGL
+107 AACLAAAACALGL
-120 MNPKAAKAY
+120 MSPKAAKAY
-129 SGSVTWNYDPTN
+129 EGSVVWSYDPTT
-141 LITDFYGSDGSRGYC
+141 LITDIHGSDGSRGYC

-184 DPHGLSWLI
+184 DPHGMSWLI
-193 AQCYPLNSTF
+193 AHCYPLNSTF

-223 YQGDLTKDRH
+223 YQGDLTKDRYIPK
-233 EERRGLTVNSCT
+233 RGLTLYDCT
-245 QEQADLAWTLAQ
+245 QEQADLAWALAQ
-257 EAHTHDGEAGSWDH
+257 EAHTHDGKAGSWDH
-271 VAKFWVSPNGGR
+271 VAKFWVSPNSGR

-293 SLAVTKQS
+293 SLTVTKQS

-371 EIAMAGGQ
+371 KIAMAGGQ

-394 DILIKKQ
+394 DILINKQ

-415 EGAEFTATFYPEGT
+415 EGAEFTAKFYPEGT

-534 ESKSASPK
+534 ESKSASPN

-562 VVGGTSYA
+562 IVGGTSYA
-570 PGEAVTTIETDSTGR
+570 PGAAVTTIETDSTGR

-706 DGAFDD
+706 DGTFDD
-712 TKIVRDAGVWFAGTK
+712 TKIVRDAGIWFAGTK

-819 PGKIYEL
+819 PGKTYEL
-826 TGTLMDHDTGEALP
+826 TGTLMDHGTGEVLP

-846 TNFTPASESGTTEV
+846 TSFTPASESGTTEV
-860 TFIVTGLPSS
+860 TFTVTGLPSS

-901 FSELHTTAAES
+901 FSELQTTAAES

-966 ETITFTKDFVT
+966 ETITFTKDFVP

-992 QNLAGTK
+992 QNLASTK

>member
-1 MEDTPGQEKGIL
+1 M
-13 PCQTSCLRAH
+13 S
-23 LLPSETCDIPAF
+23 
-35 SGMHS
+35 
-40 CKTCPLRFPLP
+40 
-51 GTAERKEIAVHRNRQ
+51 
-66 RPHPEVPETQN
+66 
-77 RETGWLRRSRT
+77 
-88 RARGTGHAGR
+88 
-98 RQLVRTAML
+98 
-107 AACLAMAALVIGL
+107 
-120 MNPKAAKAY
+120 PKAAKAY
-129 SGSVTWNYDPTN
+129 EGSVVWSYDPTT
-141 LITDFYGSDGSRGYC
+141 LIPDIQGSDGSRGYC
-156 AQAEKAGPQGTYT
+156 AQAEKRGPSVTYT

-176 MDSGTLRG
+176 MDSATLRG
-184 DPHGLSWLI
+184 DPHGMSWLI
-193 AQCYPLNSTF
+193 AHCYPLNSTF
-203 SGQTL
+203 RGQTL
-208 DAKGAATVSQAAIWM
+208 DAKGAATISQAAIWM
-223 YQGDLTKDRH
+223 YQGDLTK
-233 EERRGLTVNSCT
+233 ERYEAKRGLTLYDCT
-245 QEQADLAWTLAQ
+245 QEQADLAWALAQ

-415 EGAEFTATFYPEGT
+415 EGAEFTATVYPEGT

-457 SGDDWYRKQ
+457 SGDDWYRKH

-562 VVGGTSYA
+562 VVGGTSHA

-712 TKIVRDAGVWFAGTK
+712 TKIVRDAGIWFAGTK

-801 ATDETFTLVD
+801 ATDETFALVD

-819 PGKIYEL
+819 PGKTYEL
-826 TGTLMDHDTGEALP
+826 TGTLMDHGTGEALP

-846 TNFTPASESGTTEV
+846 TSFTPASESGTTEV
-860 TFIVTGLPSS
+860 TFTVTDLPSS

-901 FSELHTTAAES
+901 FSELHTTATES

-966 ETITFTKDFVT
+966 ETITFTKDFVS

>member
-1 MEDTPGQEKGIL
+1 MEGAPGQEEDIL
-13 PCQTSCLRAH
+13 SCQTSCLRAH
-23 LLPSETCDIPAF
+23 LLPSETCDISAS

-40 CKTCPLRFPLP
+40 CKTCLLRFPLP
-51 GTAERKEIAVHRNRQ
+51 ETAERKEIAVHRNRQ
-66 RPHPEVPETQN
+66 RPHPEVPK
-77 RETGWLRRSRT
+77 RAKRPAGRT
-88 RARGTGHAGR
+88 SLPATRGRHAAR
-98 RQLVRTAML
+98 RQLARILVLAVCL
-107 AACLAMAALVIGL
+107 AAAACALGL
-120 MNPKAAKAY
+120 MSPKAAKAY
-129 SGSVTWNYDPTN
+129 EGSIVWSYDPTT
-141 LITDFYGSDGSRGYC
+141 LITDIQGSDGSRGYC
-156 AQAEKAGPQGTYT
+156 AQAEKRGPSVTYT

-176 MDSGTLRG
+176 MDSATLRG
-184 DPHGLSWLI
+184 DPHGMSWLI
-193 AQCYPLNSTF
+193 AHCYPLNSTF

-223 YQGDLTKDRH
+223 YQGDLTK
-233 EERRGLTVNSCT
+233 ERYEAKRGLTLYDCT
-245 QEQADLAWTLAQ
+245 QEQADLAWALAQ

-271 VAKFWVSPNGGR
+271 VAKFWVSPNSEK
-283 QNIIAIPPYG
+283 QNIISIPPYG

-320 GLYLDQACT
+320 GLYLDRACT
-329 QEVESFTTDAEGNG
+329 QEVESFTTDADGNG

-361 KGFLVSQDVL
+361 KGFLVNPDVL
-371 EIAMAGGQ
+371 EVSMAGNQ
-379 EIHTEVP
+379 ESHTEVA
-386 EQPRYSVP
+386 EQPRLAVP
-394 DILIKKQ
+394 DLLIQKEDSATK
-401 DAETGGEAEGDATF
+401 DTEPEGNATF
-415 EGAEFTATFYPEGT
+415 EGAEFTAKFYPEGT
-429 DTSGTPERTWTIRC
+429 DTSGTPEKTWTIRC
-443 DADGTA
+443 DKDGKA
-449 RLDDAHKV
+449 RLDDEHKV

-466 DGTIVLPLGTLVVE
+466 DGTIALPLGTLIVE

-519 EEVMRGGIA
+519 EEVMRGGLAI
-528 VQKVDA
+528 QKVDA
-534 ESKSASPK
+534 ESKSAEAK
-542 GKAVLSGAVFEIV
+542 GKAQLSGATFEIV
-555 NASRHAV
+555 NASAHAV
-562 VVGGTSYA
+562 IVDGKTCN
-570 PGEAVTTIETDSTGR
+570 PGVAVATIETDSTGR
-585 AATAADALPFGTYTV
+585 AATAADALPYGTYTV

-615 EKTVSITEDGK
+615 QKNVSITEDGA
-626 ILELQGDDAC
+626 IVEIAGDDAC

-649 EDGTTS
+649 EDGSTA

-693 TQSTNANDAAVKD
+693 TQSTNANDAALRD
-706 DGAFDD
+706 DGTFDD
-712 TKIVRDAGVWFAGTK
+712 TMIVRDAGIWFAGAK

-819 PGKIYEL
+819 PGKTYEL

-846 TNFTPASESGTTEV
+846 TSFTPASESGTTEV
-860 TFIVTGLPSS
+860 TFTVTGLPSS

-901 FSELHTTAAES
+901 FSELHTTATES
-912 GSGSHTL
+912 GSGSHAL
-919 KAADAAELTDTVSY
+919 KAADAAELTDAVSY

-966 ETITFTKDFVT
+966 ETITFTKDFVP

-1025 VVFEETGVPDTSDT
+1025 VFFEETGVPDTSDT
-1039 SSVAWGAFALA
+1039 SSVAWGVFALA

>member
-1 MEDTPGQEKGIL
+1 MNTY
-13 PCQTSCLRAH
+13 
-23 LLPSETCDIPAF
+23 
-35 SGMHS
+35 
-40 CKTCPLRFPLP
+40 
-51 GTAERKEIAVHRNRQ
+51 RQ
-66 RPHPEVPETQN
+66 RPHPDLPK
-77 RETGWLRRSRT
+77 RAKRPAGRASLPAT
-88 RARGTGHAGR
+88 RGRHAAR
-98 RQLVRTAML
+98 RQLARILVL
-107 AACLAMAALVIGL
+107 AACLAAAACALGL
-120 MNPKAAKAY
+120 MSPKAAKAY
-129 SGSVTWNYDPTN
+129 EGSVVWSYDPTT
-141 LITDFYGSDGSRGYC
+141 LIPDIQGSDGSRGYC
-156 AQAEKAGPQGTYT
+156 AQAEKRGPSVTYT

-176 MDSGTLRG
+176 MDSATLRG
-184 DPHGLSWLI
+184 DPHGMSWLI
-193 AQCYPLNSTF
+193 AHCYPLNSTF

-208 DAKGAATVSQAAIWM
+208 DAKGAATISQAAIWM
-223 YQGDLTKDRH
+223 YQGDLTK
-233 EERRGLTVNSCT
+233 ERYEAKRGLTLYDCT
-245 QEQADLAWTLAQ
+245 QEQADLAWALAQ

-415 EGAEFTATFYPEGT
+415 EGAEFTATVYPEGT

-457 SGDDWYRKQ
+457 SGDDWYRKH

-562 VVGGTSYA
+562 VVGGTSHA

-712 TKIVRDAGVWFAGTK
+712 TKIVRDAGIWFAGTK

-801 ATDETFTLVD
+801 ATDETFALVD

-819 PGKIYEL
+819 PGKTYEL
-826 TGTLMDHDTGEALP
+826 TGTLMDHGTGEALP

-846 TNFTPASESGTTEV
+846 TSFTPASESGTTEV
-860 TFIVTGLPSS
+860 TFTVTDLPSS

-901 FSELHTTAAES
+901 FSELHTTATES

-966 ETITFTKDFVT
+966 ETITFTKDFVS

>member
-1 MEDTPGQEKGIL
+1 MNKY
-13 PCQTSCLRAH
+13 
-23 LLPSETCDIPAF
+23 
-35 SGMHS
+35 
-40 CKTCPLRFPLP
+40 
-51 GTAERKEIAVHRNRQ
+51 RQ
-66 RPHPEVPETQN
+66 RPHPDLPK
-77 RETGWLRRSRT
+77 RAKRPAGGASLPAT
-88 RARGTGHAGR
+88 RGRHAAR
-98 RQLVRTAML
+98 RQLARILVL
-107 AACLAMAALVIGL
+107 AACLAAAACALGL
-120 MNPKAAKAY
+120 MSPKAAKAY
-129 SGSVTWNYDPTN
+129 EGSVVWSYDPTT
-141 LITDFYGSDGSRGYC
+141 LITDIHGADGSRGYC
-156 AQAEKAGPQGTYT
+156 AQVEKAGPQGTYT

-176 MDSGTLRG
+176 MDSETLRG
-184 DPHGLSWLI
+184 DPHGTSWLI
-193 AQCYPLNSTF
+193 AHCYPLNSTF

-223 YQGDLTKDRH
+223 YQGDLTKDRYIPK
-233 EERRGLTVNSCT
+233 RGLTLYDCT
-245 QEQADLAWTLAQ
+245 QEQADLAWALAQ

-293 SLAVTKQS
+293 SLTVTKQS

-343 KTGLV
+343 QTGLV

-371 EIAMAGGQ
+371 KIAMAGGQ

-401 DAETGGEAEGDATF
+401 DAETGGETEGDATF
-415 EGAEFTATFYPEGT
+415 EGAEFTAKFYPEGT

-534 ESKSASPK
+534 ESKSASPN

-570 PGEAVTTIETDSTGR
+570 PGAAVTTIETDSTGR

-679 ANGILDT
+679 ANGIIDT

-706 DGAFDD
+706 DGTFDD
-712 TKIVRDAGVWFAGTK
+712 TKIVRDAGIWFAGTR

-819 PGKIYEL
+819 PGKTYEL
-826 TGTLMDHDTGEALP
+826 TGTLMDHDTGEVLP

-846 TNFTPASESGTTEV
+846 TSFTPASESGTTEV
-860 TFIVTGLPSS
+860 TFTVTGLPSS

-901 FSELHTTAAES
+901 FSELQTTAAES

-966 ETITFTKDFVT
+966 ETITFTKDFVP

-992 QNLAGTK
+992 QNLASTK

>member
-1 MEDTPGQEKGIL
+1 MNTY
-13 PCQTSCLRAH
+13 
-23 LLPSETCDIPAF
+23 
-35 SGMHS
+35 
-40 CKTCPLRFPLP
+40 
-51 GTAERKEIAVHRNRQ
+51 RQ
-66 RPHPEVPETQN
+66 RPHPDLPK
-77 RETGWLRRSRT
+77 RAKRPAGRASLPAT
-88 RARGTGHAGR
+88 RGRHAAR
-98 RQLVRTAML
+98 RQLARILVL
-107 AACLAMAALVIGL
+107 AACLAAAACALGL
-120 MNPKAAKAY
+120 MSPKAAKAY
-129 SGSVTWNYDPTN
+129 EGSVVWSYDPTT
-141 LITDFYGSDGSRGYC
+141 LITDIHGADGSRGYC
-156 AQAEKAGPQGTYT
+156 AQVEKAGPQGTYT

-176 MDSGTLRG
+176 MDSETLRG
-184 DPHGLSWLI
+184 DPHGTSWLI
-193 AQCYPLNSTF
+193 AHCYPLNSTF

-223 YQGDLTKDRH
+223 YQGDLTKDRYIPK
-233 EERRGLTVNSCT
+233 RGLTLYDCT
-245 QEQADLAWTLAQ
+245 QEQADLAWALAQ

-293 SLAVTKQS
+293 SLTVTKQS

-343 KTGLV
+343 QTGLV

-371 EIAMAGGQ
+371 KIAMAGGQ

-394 DILIKKQ
+394 DILINKQ

-415 EGAEFTATFYPEGT
+415 EGAEFTAKFYPEGT

-562 VVGGTSYA
+562 IVGGTSYA
-570 PGEAVTTIETDSTGR
+570 PGAAVTTIETDSTGR

-706 DGAFDD
+706 DGTFDD
-712 TKIVRDAGVWFAGTK
+712 TKIVRDAGIWFAGTK

-819 PGKIYEL
+819 PGKTYEL
-826 TGTLMDHDTGEALP
+826 TGTLMDHGTGEVLP

-846 TNFTPASESGTTEV
+846 TSFTPASESGTTEV
-860 TFIVTGLPSS
+860 TFTVTGLPSS

-901 FSELHTTAAES
+901 FSELQTTAAES

-966 ETITFTKDFVT
+966 ETITFTKDFVP

-992 QNLAGTK
+992 QNLASTK

>member
-1 MEDTPGQEKGIL
+1 MNTY
-13 PCQTSCLRAH
+13 
-23 LLPSETCDIPAF
+23 
-35 SGMHS
+35 
-40 CKTCPLRFPLP
+40 
-51 GTAERKEIAVHRNRQ
+51 RQ
-66 RPHPEVPETQN
+66 RPHPDLPK
-77 RETGWLRRSRT
+77 RAKRPAGRASLPA
-88 RARGTGHAGR
+88 ARGRHAAR
-98 RQLVRTAML
+98 RQLARILML
-107 AACLAMAALVIGL
+107 AACLAAAACALGL
-120 MNPKAAKAY
+120 MSPKAAKAY
-129 SGSVTWNYDPTN
+129 EGSVVWSYDPTT
-141 LITDFYGSDGSRGYC
+141 LITDIHGSDGSRGYC

-184 DPHGLSWLI
+184 DPHGMSWLI
-193 AQCYPLNSTF
+193 AHCYPLNSTF

-208 DAKGAATVSQAAIWM
+208 NAKGAATVSQAAIWM
-223 YQGDLTKDRH
+223 YQGDLTKDRYVPK
-233 EERRGLTVNSCT
+233 RGLTLYDCT
-245 QEQADLAWTLAQ
+245 QEQADLAWALAQ

-271 VAKFWVSPNGGR
+271 VAKFWVSPNSGR

-293 SLAVTKQS
+293 SLTVTKQS

-371 EIAMAGGQ
+371 KIAMAGGQ

-394 DILIKKQ
+394 DILINKQ
-401 DAETGGEAEGDATF
+401 DAETEGEAEGDATF
-415 EGAEFTATFYPEGT
+415 EGAEFTAKFYPEGT

-534 ESKSASPK
+534 ESKSASSK

-706 DGAFDD
+706 DGTFDD
-712 TKIVRDAGVWFAGTK
+712 TKIVRDAGIWFAGTK

-801 ATDETFTLVD
+801 ATDETFTLID

-819 PGKIYEL
+819 PGKTYEL
-826 TGTLMDHDTGEALP
+826 TGTLMDHDTGEVLP
-840 YAEPVT
+840 YAAPVT
-846 TNFTPASESGTTEV
+846 TSFTPASESGTTEV
-860 TFIVTGLPSS
+860 TFTVTGLPSS

-901 FSELHTTAAES
+901 FSELQTTAAES

-966 ETITFTKDFVT
+966 ETITFTKDFVP

-992 QNLAGTK
+992 QNLASTK

>member
-1 MEDTPGQEKGIL
+1 MAALI
-13 PCQTSCLRAH
+13 
-23 LLPSETCDIPAF
+23 
-35 SGMHS
+35 
-40 CKTCPLRFPLP
+40 
-51 GTAERKEIAVHRNRQ
+51 
-66 RPHPEVPETQN
+66 
-77 RETGWLRRSRT
+77 
-88 RARGTGHAGR
+88 
-98 RQLVRTAML
+98 
-107 AACLAMAALVIGL
+107 ACLACTALALGL
-120 MNPKAAKAY
+120 ASPRTAKAY
-129 SGSVTWNYDPTN
+129 SGSVTWNYDPSN

-156 AQAEKAGPQGTYT
+156 AQAEKAGPTGTYT

-176 MDSGTLRG
+176 MDKDTLRG

-193 AQCYPLNSTF
+193 AHCYPLNSTF

-223 YQGDLTKDRH
+223 YQGDLTKDRY

-245 QEQADLAWTLAQ
+245 QEQADLAWALAQ

-293 SLAVTKQS
+293 SLAVTKQN
-301 AETLVSVSGTGY
+301 AETAISVSGTGY

-320 GLYLDQACT
+320 GLYLDHACT
-329 QEVESFTTDAEGNG
+329 QEVESFTTDADGNG

-361 KGFLVSQDVL
+361 KGFLVSTDVL

-386 EQPRYSVP
+386 EQPRLAIP
-394 DILIKKQ
+394 DLLIQKE
-401 DAETGGEAEGDATF
+401 DAQTKSAEPEGDAAF
-415 EGAEFTATFYPEGT
+415 EGAEFTAKFYPEGT
-429 DTSGTPERTWTIRC
+429 DTQGTPEKTWTIRC
-443 DADGTA
+443 DADGKA
-449 RLDDAHKV
+449 KLDDDHKV
-457 SGDDWYRKQ
+457 SGDDWYKKQ
-466 DGTIVLPLGTLVVE
+466 DGTVALPLGTLVVE
-480 ETKAPSGY
+480 ETKAPQGY
-488 RLPGN
+488 RLPAS
-493 SRQEFRIAADDSA
+493 SRVEFRIAEDDSS
-506 PTGATILQPATVE
+506 PTGATVLQPATVDE
-519 EEVMRGGIA
+519 EAVHGGIA
-528 VQKVDA
+528 VQKVDS
-534 ESKSASPK
+534 ESKSATPK
-542 GKAVLSGAVFEIV
+542 GKATLAGAVFEIV
-555 NASRHAV
+555 NASKHAV
-562 VVGGTSYA
+562 VVGGATYA
-570 PGEAVTTIETDSTGR
+570 PGEAVATIETDASGH
-585 AATAADALPFGTYTV
+585 AATAADALPYGTYTV

-615 EKTVSITEDGK
+615 QKTVSVTEDGK
-626 ILELQGDDAC
+626 IVEIAGDDAC

-649 EDGTTS
+649 ENGETA

-686 AAAQYPH
+686 SAGQYPH
-693 TQSTNANDAAVKD
+693 TQNTNANDAALAD
-706 DGAFDD
+706 DGSFDD
-712 TKIVRDAGVWFAGTK
+712 AKIVRDAGIWFSGAK
-727 DGSSDPDDSKG
+727 DGTCEADDARG

-752 PANAGKKLVSFE
+752 SANAGKKLVSFE
-764 ATITRDAFGV
+764 ATITRDSFGV

-780 NEEGPHIETT
+780 NENGPHIETT
-790 LTDEEGEHIVP
+790 LTNEEGEHIVP

-811 TVAYANLE
+811 TVAYSGLE
-819 PGKIYEL
+819 PGKTYEL

-846 TNFTPASESGTTEV
+846 TTFVPASESGTAEV
-860 TFIVTGLPSS
+860 TFTVTGLPST
-870 VKRIVAFESLKEEG
+870 VKRIVAFESLSEEG

-901 FSELHTTAAES
+901 FSELHTTATES

-919 KAADAAELTDTVSY
+919 KASDAVSLTDTVSY
-933 TGLIPNET
+933 TGLITNET

-955 NDGGALVNSAG
+955 NDGGALLNAAG
-966 ETITFTKDFVT
+966 ETITFTKDFVPET
-977 ESEDGTVDVPIEFNA
+977 EDGTVDVPIEFDA
-992 QNLAGTK
+992 QNLAGRK
-999 IVVFEELTHKGHVV
+999 IVVFEELTHKGHEV
-1013 GKHEDIHDEGQT
+1013 GRHEDIHDEGQT
-1025 VVFEETGVPDTSDT
+1025 VSFEESGVPDTGDPNSY
-1039 SSVAWGAFALA
+1039 AWGAFALA
-1050 GIAALVGGIWVRSRH
+1050 GLAALAGGIWFRCRR

>member
-1 MEDTPGQEKGIL
+1 MSTY
-13 PCQTSCLRAH
+13 
-23 LLPSETCDIPAF
+23 
-35 SGMHS
+35 
-40 CKTCPLRFPLP
+40 
-51 GTAERKEIAVHRNRQ
+51 RQ
-66 RPHPEVPETQN
+66 RPHPDLPK
-77 RETGWLRRSRT
+77 RAKRPAGRASLPASRG
-88 RARGTGHAGR
+88 RHAAR
-98 RQLVRTAML
+98 RQLARILVL
-107 AACLAMAALVIGL
+107 AACLAAAACALGL
-120 MNPKAAKAY
+120 MSPKAAKAY
-129 SGSVTWNYDPTN
+129 EGSVVWSYDPTT
-141 LITDFYGSDGSRGYC
+141 LITDIHGSDGSRGYC

-184 DPHGLSWLI
+184 DPHGMSWLI
-193 AQCYPLNSTF
+193 AHCYPLNSTF

-223 YQGDLTKDRH
+223 YQGDLTKDRYAVK
-233 EERRGLTVNSCT
+233 RGLTLYDCT
-245 QEQADLAWTLAQ
+245 QEQADLAWALAQ

-293 SLAVTKQS
+293 SLTVTKQS

-320 GLYLDQACT
+320 GLYLDHACT

-394 DILIKKQ
+394 DILINKQ
-401 DAETGGEAEGDATF
+401 DAETGGKAEGDATF
-415 EGAEFTATFYPEGT
+415 EGAEFTAKFYPEGT

-506 PTGATILQPATVE
+506 PTGATVLQPATVE

-542 GKAVLSGAVFEIV
+542 GKAVLSGAIFEIV

-570 PGEAVTTIETDSTGR
+570 PGAAVTTIETDSTGR

-706 DGAFDD
+706 NGTFDD
-712 TKIVRDAGVWFAGTK
+712 TKIVRDAGIWFAGTK

-819 PGKIYEL
+819 PGKTYEL
-826 TGTLMDHDTGEALP
+826 TGTLMDHDTGEVLP

-846 TNFTPASESGTTEV
+846 TSFTPASESGTTEV
-860 TFIVTGLPSS
+860 TFTVTGLPSS

-901 FSELHTTAAES
+901 FSELQTTAAES

-955 NDGGALVNSAG
+955 NDGGALMNSAG
-966 ETITFTKDFVT
+966 ETITFTKDFVP

-1025 VVFEETGVPDTSDT
+1025 VVFEEAGVPDTSDT

>member
-1 MEDTPGQEKGIL
+1 MNKY
-13 PCQTSCLRAH
+13 
-23 LLPSETCDIPAF
+23 
-35 SGMHS
+35 
-40 CKTCPLRFPLP
+40 
-51 GTAERKEIAVHRNRQ
+51 RQ
-66 RPHPEVPETQN
+66 RPHPDLPK
-77 RETGWLRRSRT
+77 RAKRPAGRASLPAT
-88 RARGTGHAGR
+88 RGKHAAR
-98 RQLVRTAML
+98 RQLARILVL
-107 AACLAMAALVIGL
+107 AACLAAAACALGL
-120 MNPKAAKAY
+120 MSPKAAKAY
-129 SGSVTWNYDPTN
+129 EGSVVWSYDPTT
-141 LITDFYGSDGSRGYC
+141 LITDIHGSDGSRGYC

-184 DPHGLSWLI
+184 DPHGMSWLI
-193 AQCYPLNSTF
+193 AHCYPLNSTF

-223 YQGDLTKDRH
+223 YQGDLTKDRYIAK
-233 EERRGLTVNSCT
+233 RGLTLYDCT
-245 QEQADLAWTLAQ
+245 QEQADLAWALAQ

-271 VAKFWVSPNGGR
+271 VAKFWVSPNSGR

-293 SLAVTKQS
+293 SLTVTKQS

-371 EIAMAGGQ
+371 KIAMAGGQ

-394 DILIKKQ
+394 DILINKQ

-415 EGAEFTATFYPEGT
+415 EGAEFTAKFYPEGT

-562 VVGGTSYA
+562 IVGGTSYA
-570 PGEAVTTIETDSTGR
+570 PGAAVTTIETDSTGR

-655 ARMADIPFK
+655 ARMADVPFK

-706 DGAFDD
+706 DGTFDD
-712 TKIVRDAGVWFAGTK
+712 TKIVRDAGIWFAGTK

-819 PGKIYEL
+819 PGKTYEL
-826 TGTLMDHDTGEALP
+826 TGTLMDHDTGEVLP

-846 TNFTPASESGTTEV
+846 TSFTPASESGTTEV
-860 TFIVTGLPSS
+860 TFTVAGLPSS

-884 KEIAVHADIEDE
+884 KEIAVHTDIEDE
-896 GQSVR
+896 RQSVR
-901 FSELHTTAAES
+901 FSELQTTAAES

-966 ETITFTKDFVT
+966 ETITFTKDFVP

-992 QNLAGTK
+992 QNLASTK

>member
-1 MEDTPGQEKGIL
+1 MNKY
-13 PCQTSCLRAH
+13 
-23 LLPSETCDIPAF
+23 
-35 SGMHS
+35 
-40 CKTCPLRFPLP
+40 
-51 GTAERKEIAVHRNRQ
+51 RQ
-66 RPHPEVPETQN
+66 RPHPDLPK
-77 RETGWLRRSRT
+77 RAKRPAGRASLPAT
-88 RARGTGHAGR
+88 RGKHAAR
-98 RQLVRTAML
+98 RQLARILVL
-107 AACLAMAALVIGL
+107 AACLAAAACALGL
-120 MNPKAAKAY
+120 MSPKAAKAY
-129 SGSVTWNYDPTN
+129 EGSVVWSYDPTT
-141 LITDFYGSDGSRGYC
+141 LITDIHGSDGSRGYC

-184 DPHGLSWLI
+184 DPHGMSWLI
-193 AQCYPLNSTF
+193 AHCYPLNSTF

-223 YQGDLTKDRH
+223 YQGDLTKDRYIAK
-233 EERRGLTVNSCT
+233 RGLTLYDCT
-245 QEQADLAWTLAQ
+245 QEQADLAWALAQ

-271 VAKFWVSPNGGR
+271 VAKFWVSPNSGR

-293 SLAVTKQS
+293 SLTVTKQS

-371 EIAMAGGQ
+371 KIAMVGGQ

-394 DILIKKQ
+394 DILINKQ

-415 EGAEFTATFYPEGT
+415 EGAEFTAKFYPEGT

-562 VVGGTSYA
+562 IVGGTSYA
-570 PGEAVTTIETDSTGR
+570 PGAAVTTIETDSTGR

-706 DGAFDD
+706 DGTFDD
-712 TKIVRDAGVWFAGTK
+712 TKIVRDAGIWFAGTK

-790 LTDEEGEHIVP
+790 LTDEEGEHIVT

-811 TVAYANLE
+811 TVAHANLE
-819 PGKIYEL
+819 PGKTYEL
-826 TGTLMDHDTGEALP
+826 TGTLMDHDTGEVLP

-846 TNFTPASESGTTEV
+846 TSFTPASESGTTEV
-860 TFIVTGLPSS
+860 TFTVTGLPSS

-901 FSELHTTAAES
+901 FSELQTTAAES

-966 ETITFTKDFVT
+966 ETITFTKDFVP

-992 QNLAGTK
+992 QSLASTK
-999 IVVFEELTHKGHVV
+999 IVVFEELTHEGHVV

>member
-1 MEDTPGQEKGIL
+1 MNKY
-13 PCQTSCLRAH
+13 
-23 LLPSETCDIPAF
+23 
-35 SGMHS
+35 
-40 CKTCPLRFPLP
+40 
-51 GTAERKEIAVHRNRQ
+51 RQ
-66 RPHPEVPETQN
+66 RPHPDLPK
-77 RETGWLRRSRT
+77 RAKRPAGGASLPAT
-88 RARGTGHAGR
+88 RGRHAAR
-98 RQLVRTAML
+98 RQLARILVL
-107 AACLAMAALVIGL
+107 AACLAAAACALGL
-120 MNPKAAKAY
+120 MSPKAAKAY
-129 SGSVTWNYDPTN
+129 EGSVVWSYDPTT
-141 LITDFYGSDGSRGYC
+141 LITDIHGADGSRGYC
-156 AQAEKAGPQGTYT
+156 AQVEKAGPQGTYT

-176 MDSGTLRG
+176 MDSETLRG
-184 DPHGLSWLI
+184 DPHGTSWLI
-193 AQCYPLNSTF
+193 AHCYPLNSTF

-223 YQGDLTKDRH
+223 YQGDLTKDRYIPK
-233 EERRGLTVNSCT
+233 RGLTLYDCT
-245 QEQADLAWTLAQ
+245 QEQADLAWALAQ

-293 SLAVTKQS
+293 SLTVTKQS

-343 KTGLV
+343 QTGLV

-371 EIAMAGGQ
+371 KIAMAGGQ

-401 DAETGGEAEGDATF
+401 DAETGGETEGDATF
-415 EGAEFTATFYPEGT
+415 EGAEFTAKFYPEGT

-534 ESKSASPK
+534 ESKSASPN

-570 PGEAVTTIETDSTGR
+570 PGAAVTTIETDSTGR

-706 DGAFDD
+706 DGTFDD
-712 TKIVRDAGVWFAGTK
+712 TKIVRDAGIWFAGTK

-752 PANAGKKLVSFE
+752 PVNAGKKLVSFE

-819 PGKIYEL
+819 PGKTYEL
-826 TGTLMDHDTGEALP
+826 TGTLMDHDTGEVLP
-840 YAEPVT
+840 YAAPVT
-846 TNFTPASESGTTEV
+846 TSFTPASESGTTEV
-860 TFIVTGLPSS
+860 TFTVTGLPSS

-901 FSELHTTAAES
+901 FSELQTTAAES

-966 ETITFTKDFVT
+966 ETITFTKDFVP

-992 QNLAGTK
+992 QNLASTK
-999 IVVFEELTHKGHVV
+999 IVVFEELTHEGHVV

>member
-1 MEDTPGQEKGIL
+1 MN
-13 PCQTSCLRAH
+13 RY
-23 LLPSETCDIPAF
+23 
-35 SGMHS
+35 
-40 CKTCPLRFPLP
+40 
-51 GTAERKEIAVHRNRQ
+51 RQ
-66 RPHPEVPETQN
+66 RPHPDLPK
-77 RETGWLRRSRT
+77 RAKRPAGGASLPA
-88 RARGTGHAGR
+88 ARGRHAAR
-98 RQLVRTAML
+98 RQLARILVL
-107 AACLAMAALVIGL
+107 AACLAAAACALGL
-120 MNPKAAKAY
+120 MSPKAAKAY
-129 SGSVTWNYDPTN
+129 EGSVVWSYDPTT
-141 LITDFYGSDGSRGYC
+141 LITDIHGADGSRGYC
-156 AQAEKAGPQGTYT
+156 AQVEKAGPQGTYT

-184 DPHGLSWLI
+184 DPHGMSWLI
-193 AQCYPLNSTF
+193 AHCYPLNSTF

-223 YQGDLTKDRH
+223 YQGDLTKDRYVAK
-233 EERRGLTVNSCT
+233 RGLTLYDCT
-245 QEQADLAWTLAQ
+245 QEQADLAWALAQ

-293 SLAVTKQS
+293 SLTVTKQS

-371 EIAMAGGQ
+371 KIAMAGGQ

-415 EGAEFTATFYPEGT
+415 EGAEFTAKFYPEGT

-457 SGDDWYRKQ
+457 SGDGWYRKQ

-534 ESKSASPK
+534 ESKSASPN

-562 VVGGTSYA
+562 IVGGTSYA
-570 PGEAVTTIETDSTGR
+570 PGAAVTTIETDSTGR

-679 ANGILDT
+679 ANGIIDT

-706 DGAFDD
+706 DGTFDAM
-712 TKIVRDAGVWFAGTK
+712 KIVRDAGIWFAGTK

-752 PANAGKKLVSFE
+752 PAGAGKKLVSFE

-811 TVAYANLE
+811 TVVYANLE
-819 PGKIYEL
+819 PGKTYEL
-826 TGTLMDHDTGEALP
+826 TGTLMDHDTGEVLP
-840 YAEPVT
+840 YAAPVT
-846 TNFTPASESGTTEV
+846 TSFTPASESGTTEV
-860 TFIVTGLPSS
+860 TFTVTGLPSS

-901 FSELHTTAAES
+901 FSELQTTAAES

-941 YTLTATLHV
+941 YTLTATLHI

-966 ETITFTKDFVT
+966 ETITFTKDFVP

-992 QNLAGTK
+992 QNLASTK

-1050 GIAALVGGIWVRSRH
+1050 GIAALVGGIRVRSRH

>member
-1 MEDTPGQEKGIL
+1 MN
-13 PCQTSCLRAH
+13 
-23 LLPSETCDIPAF
+23 
-35 SGMHS
+35 MY
-40 CKTCPLRFPLP
+40 
-51 GTAERKEIAVHRNRQ
+51 RQ
-66 RPHPEVPETQN
+66 RPHPDLPK
-77 RETGWLRRSRT
+77 RAKRPAGRASLPAT
-88 RARGTGHAGR
+88 RGRDAAR
-98 RQLVRTAML
+98 RQLSRILML
-107 AACLAMAALVIGL
+107 AACLAAAACALGL
-120 MNPKAAKAY
+120 MSPKAAKAY
-129 SGSVTWNYDPTN
+129 EGSVVWSYDPTT
-141 LITDFYGSDGSRGYC
+141 LITDIHGSDGSRGYC

-184 DPHGLSWLI
+184 DPHGMSWLI
-193 AQCYPLNSTF
+193 AHCYPLNSTF

-223 YQGDLTKDRH
+223 YQGDLTKDRYVVK
-233 EERRGLTVNSCT
+233 RGLTLYDCT
-245 QEQADLAWTLAQ
+245 QEQADLAWALAQ

-293 SLAVTKQS
+293 SLTVTKQS

-320 GLYLDQACT
+320 GLYLDHACT

-394 DILIKKQ
+394 DILINKQ
-401 DAETGGEAEGDATF
+401 DAETGGKAEGDATF
-415 EGAEFTATFYPEGT
+415 EGAEFTAKFYPEGT

-506 PTGATILQPATVE
+506 PTGATVLQPATVE

-542 GKAVLSGAVFEIV
+542 GKAVLSGAIFEIV

-570 PGEAVTTIETDSTGR
+570 PGAAVTTIETDSTGR

-706 DGAFDD
+706 NGTFDD
-712 TKIVRDAGVWFAGTK
+712 TKIVRDAGIWFAGTK

-819 PGKIYEL
+819 PGKTYEL
-826 TGTLMDHDTGEALP
+826 TGTLMDHDTGEVLP

-846 TNFTPASESGTTEV
+846 TSFTPASESGTTEV
-860 TFIVTGLPSS
+860 TFTVTGLPSS

-901 FSELHTTAAES
+901 FSELQTTAAES

-966 ETITFTKDFVT
+966 ETITFTKDFVP

-992 QNLAGTK
+992 QNLASTK

-1025 VVFEETGVPDTSDT
+1025 VVFEEAGVPDTSDT

>member
-1 MEDTPGQEKGIL
+1 MNTY
-13 PCQTSCLRAH
+13 
-23 LLPSETCDIPAF
+23 
-35 SGMHS
+35 
-40 CKTCPLRFPLP
+40 
-51 GTAERKEIAVHRNRQ
+51 RQ
-66 RPHPEVPETQN
+66 RPHPDLPK
-77 RETGWLRRSRT
+77 RAKRPAGRASLPAT
-88 RARGTGHAGR
+88 RGRHAAR
-98 RQLVRTAML
+98 RQLARILML
-107 AACLAMAALVIGL
+107 AACLAAAACALGL
-120 MNPKAAKAY
+120 MSPKAAKAY
-129 SGSVTWNYDPTN
+129 EGSVVWSYDPTT
-141 LITDFYGSDGSRGYC
+141 LITDIHGSDGSRGYC

-184 DPHGLSWLI
+184 DPHGMSWLI
-193 AQCYPLNSTF
+193 AHCYPLNSTF

-223 YQGDLTKDRH
+223 YQGDLTKDRYVVK
-233 EERRGLTVNSCT
+233 RGLTLYDCT
-245 QEQADLAWTLAQ
+245 QEQADLAWALAQ

-293 SLAVTKQS
+293 SLTVTKQS
-301 AETLVSVSGTGY
+301 AETLISVSGTGY

-320 GLYLDQACT
+320 GLYLDHACT

-394 DILIKKQ
+394 DILINKQ
-401 DAETGGEAEGDATF
+401 DAETGGKAEGDATF
-415 EGAEFTATFYPEGT
+415 EGAEFTAKFYPEGT

-506 PTGATILQPATVE
+506 PTGATVLQPAIVE

-570 PGEAVTTIETDSTGR
+570 PGAAVTTIETDSTGR

-706 DGAFDD
+706 DGTIDD
-712 TKIVRDAGVWFAGTK
+712 TKTVRDAGIWFAGTK

-819 PGKIYEL
+819 PGKTYEL

-846 TNFTPASESGTTEV
+846 TSFTPASESGTTEV
-860 TFIVTGLPSS
+860 TFTVTGLPSS

-901 FSELHTTAAES
+901 FSELQTTAAES

-966 ETITFTKDFVT
+966 ETITFTKDFVP

-992 QNLAGTK
+992 QNLASTK

-1050 GIAALVGGIWVRSRH
+1050 GIAALAGGIWVRSRH

>member
-1 MEDTPGQEKGIL
+1 MN
-13 PCQTSCLRAH
+13 RY
-23 LLPSETCDIPAF
+23 
-35 SGMHS
+35 
-40 CKTCPLRFPLP
+40 
-51 GTAERKEIAVHRNRQ
+51 RQ
-66 RPHPEVPETQN
+66 RPHPDLPKRAKRPAGGASLPAT
-77 RETGWLRRSRT
+77 RGRHAARRRL
-88 RARGTGHAGR
+88 ARI
-98 RQLVRTAML
+98 LVL
-107 AACLAMAALVIGL
+107 AACLAAAACALGL
-120 MNPKAAKAY
+120 MSPKAAKAY
-129 SGSVTWNYDPTN
+129 EGSVVWSYDPTT
-141 LITDFYGSDGSRGYC
+141 LITDIHGADGSRGYC
-156 AQAEKAGPQGTYT
+156 AQVEKAGPQGTYT

-184 DPHGLSWLI
+184 DPHGMSWLI
-193 AQCYPLNSTF
+193 AHCYPLNSTF

-223 YQGDLTKDRH
+223 YQGDLTKDRYVAK
-233 EERRGLTVNSCT
+233 RGLTLYDCT
-245 QEQADLAWTLAQ
+245 QEQADLAWALAQ

-293 SLAVTKQS
+293 SLTVTKQS

-371 EIAMAGGQ
+371 KIAMAGGQ

-415 EGAEFTATFYPEGT
+415 EGAEFTAKFYPEGT

-534 ESKSASPK
+534 ESKSASPN

-562 VVGGTSYA
+562 IVGGTSYA
-570 PGEAVTTIETDSTGR
+570 PGAAVTTIETDSTGR

-626 ILELQGDDAC
+626 ILELQGDNAC

-679 ANGILDT
+679 ANGIIDT

-706 DGAFDD
+706 DGTFDD
-712 TKIVRDAGVWFAGTK
+712 TKIVRDAGIWFAGTR

-819 PGKIYEL
+819 PGKTYEL
-826 TGTLMDHDTGEALP
+826 TGTLMDHDTGEVLP
-840 YAEPVT
+840 YAAPVT
-846 TNFTPASESGTTEV
+846 TSFTPASESGTTEV
-860 TFIVTGLPSS
+860 TFTVTGLPSS

-901 FSELHTTAAES
+901 FSELQTTAAES

-966 ETITFTKDFVT
+966 ETITFTKDFVP
-977 ESEDGTVDVPIEFNA
+977 ESEDGTVDVPIKFNA
-992 QNLAGTK
+992 QNLASTK

>member
-1 MEDTPGQEKGIL
+1 MNKY
-13 PCQTSCLRAH
+13 
-23 LLPSETCDIPAF
+23 
-35 SGMHS
+35 
-40 CKTCPLRFPLP
+40 
-51 GTAERKEIAVHRNRQ
+51 RQ
-66 RPHPEVPETQN
+66 RPHPDLPK
-77 RETGWLRRSRT
+77 RAKRPAGGASLPAT
-88 RARGTGHAGR
+88 RGRHAAR
-98 RQLVRTAML
+98 RQLARILVL
-107 AACLAMAALVIGL
+107 AACLAAAACALGL
-120 MNPKAAKAY
+120 MSPKAAKAY
-129 SGSVTWNYDPTN
+129 EGSVVWSYDPTT
-141 LITDFYGSDGSRGYC
+141 LITDIHGADGSRGYC
-156 AQAEKAGPQGTYT
+156 AQVEKAGPQGTYT

-184 DPHGLSWLI
+184 DPHGMSWLI
-193 AQCYPLNSTF
+193 AHCYPLNSTF

-223 YQGDLTKDRH
+223 YQGDLTKDRYIPK
-233 EERRGLTVNSCT
+233 RGLTLYDCT
-245 QEQADLAWTLAQ
+245 QEQADLAWALAQ

-293 SLAVTKQS
+293 SLTVTKQS
-301 AETLVSVSGTGY
+301 TETLVSVSGTGY

-371 EIAMAGGQ
+371 KIAMAGGQ

-394 DILIKKQ
+394 DILINKQ

-415 EGAEFTATFYPEGT
+415 EGAEFTAKFYPEGT

-562 VVGGTSYA
+562 IVGGTSYA
-570 PGEAVTTIETDSTGR
+570 PGAAVTTIETDSTGR

-626 ILELQGDDAC
+626 ILELHGDDAC

-706 DGAFDD
+706 DGTFDD
-712 TKIVRDAGVWFAGTK
+712 TKIVRDAGIWFAGTK

-819 PGKIYEL
+819 PGKTYEL
-826 TGTLMDHDTGEALP
+826 TGTLMDHDTGEVLP
-840 YAEPVT
+840 YAAPVT
-846 TNFTPASESGTTEV
+846 TSFTPASESGTTEV
-860 TFIVTGLPSS
+860 TFTVTGLPSS

-884 KEIAVHADIEDE
+884 TEIAVHADIEDE

-901 FSELHTTAAES
+901 FSELQTTAAES

-966 ETITFTKDFVT
+966 ETITFTKDFVP

-992 QNLAGTK
+992 QNLASTK

>member
-1 MEDTPGQEKGIL
+1 MNKY
-13 PCQTSCLRAH
+13 
-23 LLPSETCDIPAF
+23 
-35 SGMHS
+35 
-40 CKTCPLRFPLP
+40 
-51 GTAERKEIAVHRNRQ
+51 RQ
-66 RPHPEVPETQN
+66 RPHPDLPK
-77 RETGWLRRSRT
+77 RAKRPAGGASLPAT
-88 RARGTGHAGR
+88 RGRHAAR
-98 RQLVRTAML
+98 RQLARILVL
-107 AACLAMAALVIGL
+107 AACLAAAACALGL
-120 MNPKAAKAY
+120 MSPKAAKAY
-129 SGSVTWNYDPTN
+129 EGSVVWSYDPTT
-141 LITDFYGSDGSRGYC
+141 LITDIHGADGSRGYC
-156 AQAEKAGPQGTYT
+156 AQVEKAGPQGTYT

-176 MDSGTLRG
+176 MDSETLRG
-184 DPHGLSWLI
+184 DPHGTSWLI
-193 AQCYPLNSTF
+193 AHCYPLNSTF

-223 YQGDLTKDRH
+223 YQGDLTKDRYIPK
-233 EERRGLTVNSCT
+233 RGLTLYDCT
-245 QEQADLAWTLAQ
+245 QEQADLAWALAQ

-293 SLAVTKQS
+293 SLTVTKQS

-343 KTGLV
+343 QTGLV

-371 EIAMAGGQ
+371 KIAMAGGQ

-401 DAETGGEAEGDATF
+401 DAETGGETEGDATF
-415 EGAEFTATFYPEGT
+415 EGAEFTAKFYPEGT

-534 ESKSASPK
+534 ESKSASPN

-570 PGEAVTTIETDSTGR
+570 PGAAVTTIETDSTGR

-706 DGAFDD
+706 DGTFDD
-712 TKIVRDAGVWFAGTK
+712 TKIVRDAGIWFAGTK

-819 PGKIYEL
+819 PGKTYEL
-826 TGTLMDHDTGEALP
+826 TGTLMDHDTGEVLP

-846 TNFTPASESGTTEV
+846 TSFTPASESGTTEV
-860 TFIVTGLPSS
+860 TFTVTGLPSS

-901 FSELHTTAAES
+901 FSELQTTAAES

-950 VDSKG
+950 ADSKG

-966 ETITFTKDFVT
+966 ETITFTKDFVP

-992 QNLAGTK
+992 QNLASTK

>member
-1 MEDTPGQEKGIL
+1 M
-13 PCQTSCLRAH
+13 S
-23 LLPSETCDIPAF
+23 
-35 SGMHS
+35 
-40 CKTCPLRFPLP
+40 
-51 GTAERKEIAVHRNRQ
+51 
-66 RPHPEVPETQN
+66 
-77 RETGWLRRSRT
+77 
-88 RARGTGHAGR
+88 
-98 RQLVRTAML
+98 
-107 AACLAMAALVIGL
+107 
-120 MNPKAAKAY
+120 PKAAKAY
-129 SGSVTWNYDPTN
+129 EGSVVWSYDPTT
-141 LITDFYGSDGSRGYC
+141 LIPDIQGSDGSRGYC
-156 AQAEKAGPQGTYT
+156 AQAEKRGPSVTYT

-176 MDSGTLRG
+176 MDSATLRG
-184 DPHGLSWLI
+184 DPHGMSWLI
-193 AQCYPLNSTF
+193 AHCYPLNSTF

-208 DAKGAATVSQAAIWM
+208 DAKGAATISQAAIWM
-223 YQGDLTKDRH
+223 YQGDLTK
-233 EERRGLTVNSCT
+233 ERYEAKRGLTLYDCT
-245 QEQADLAWTLAQ
+245 QEQADLAWALAQ

-415 EGAEFTATFYPEGT
+415 EGAEFTATVYPEGT

-457 SGDDWYRKQ
+457 SGDDWYRKH

-562 VVGGTSYA
+562 VVGGTSHA

-712 TKIVRDAGVWFAGTK
+712 TKIVRDAGIWFAGTK

-801 ATDETFTLVD
+801 ATDETFALVD

-819 PGKIYEL
+819 PGKTYEL
-826 TGTLMDHDTGEALP
+826 TGTLMDHGTGEALP

-846 TNFTPASESGTTEV
+846 TSFTPASESGTTEV
-860 TFIVTGLPSS
+860 TFTVTDLPSS

-901 FSELHTTAAES
+901 FSELHTTATES

-966 ETITFTKDFVT
+966 ETITFTKDFVS

>member
-1 MEDTPGQEKGIL
+1 MEGAPGQEKVIL

-23 LLPSETCDIPAF
+23 LLPSETCDISAS

-40 CKTCPLRFPLP
+40 CKTCLLRFPLP
-51 GTAERKEIAVHRNRQ
+51 ETAERKEIAVHRNRQ
-66 RPHPEVPETQN
+66 RPHPKVPETQN

-193 AQCYPLNSTF
+193 AHCYPLNSTF
-203 SGQTL
+203 SGQML

-223 YQGDLTKDRH
+223 YQGDLTKDRY

-301 AETLVSVSGTGY
+301 AETLVSVSGIGY

-401 DAETGGEAEGDATF
+401 DAETGGKAEGDATF

-449 RLDDAHKV
+449 
-457 SGDDWYRKQ
+457 
-466 DGTIVLPLGTLVVE
+466 
-480 ETKAPSGY
+480 
-488 RLPGN
+488 
-493 SRQEFRIAADDSA
+493 
-506 PTGATILQPATVE
+506 
-519 EEVMRGGIA
+519 
-528 VQKVDA
+528 
-534 ESKSASPK
+534 
-542 GKAVLSGAVFEIV
+542 
-555 NASRHAV
+555 
-562 VVGGTSYA
+562 
-570 PGEAVTTIETDSTGR
+570 
-585 AATAADALPFGTYTV
+585 
-600 HETKA
+600 
-605 PEGYL
+605 
-610 LNSDW
+610 
-615 EKTVSITEDGK
+615 
-626 ILELQGDDAC
+626 
-636 ADQVKRGDLSFVK
+636 
-649 EDGTTS
+649 
-655 ARMADIPFK
+655 
-664 ITSKTTGEWHIAVTD
+664 
-679 ANGILDT
+679 
-686 AAAQYPH
+686 
-693 TQSTNANDAAVKD
+693 
-706 DGAFDD
+706 
-712 TKIVRDAGVWFAGTK
+712 
-727 DGSSDPDDSKG
+727 
-738 ALPYDVYTIEELSS
+738 
-752 PANAGKKLVSFE
+752 
-764 ATITRDAFGV
+764 
-774 HLGTVT
+774 
-780 NEEGPHIETT
+780 
-790 LTDEEGEHIVP
+790 
-801 ATDETFTLVD
+801 
-811 TVAYANLE
+811 
-819 PGKIYEL
+819 
-826 TGTLMDHDTGEALP
+826 
-840 YAEPVT
+840 
-846 TNFTPASESGTTEV
+846 
-860 TFIVTGLPSS
+860 
-870 VKRIVAFESLKEEG
+870 
-884 KEIAVHADIEDE
+884 
-896 GQSVR
+896 
-901 FSELHTTAAES
+901 
-912 GSGSHTL
+912 
-919 KAADAAELTDTVSY
+919 TVSY
-933 TGLIPNET
+933 THL
-941 YTLTATLHV
+941 TLPTIL
-950 VDSKG
+950 
-955 NDGGALVNSAG
+955 LV
-966 ETITFTKDFVT
+966 
-977 ESEDGTVDVPIEFNA
+977 
-992 QNLAGTK
+992 
-999 IVVFEELTHKGHVV
+999 
-1013 GKHEDIHDEGQT
+1013 
-1025 VVFEETGVPDTSDT
+1025 
-1039 SSVAWGAFALA
+1039 
-1050 GIAALVGGIWVRSRH
+1050 

>member
-1 MEDTPGQEKGIL
+1 MNTY
-13 PCQTSCLRAH
+13 
-23 LLPSETCDIPAF
+23 
-35 SGMHS
+35 
-40 CKTCPLRFPLP
+40 
-51 GTAERKEIAVHRNRQ
+51 RQ
-66 RPHPEVPETQN
+66 RPHPDLPK
-77 RETGWLRRSRT
+77 RAKRPAGRASLPDT
-88 RARGTGHAGR
+88 RGRHAAR
-98 RQLVRTAML
+98 RQLARILVLAVCL
-107 AACLAMAALVIGL
+107 AAAACALGL
-120 MNPKAAKAY
+120 MIPKAAKAY
-129 SGSVTWNYDPTN
+129 EGSVVWSYDPTT
-141 LITDFYGSDGSRGYC
+141 LITDIQGSDGSRGYC
-156 AQAEKAGPQGTYT
+156 AQAEKRGPSVTYT

-176 MDSGTLRG
+176 MDSATLRG
-184 DPHGLSWLI
+184 DPHGMSWLI
-193 AQCYPLNSTF
+193 AHCYPLNSTF

-208 DAKGAATVSQAAIWM
+208 DAKGAATISQAAIWM
-223 YQGDLTKDRH
+223 YQGDLTK
-233 EERRGLTVNSCT
+233 ERYEAKRGLTLYDCT
-245 QEQADLAWTLAQ
+245 QEQADLAWALAQ

-415 EGAEFTATFYPEGT
+415 EGAEFTATVYPEGT

-457 SGDDWYRKQ
+457 SGDDWYRKH

-562 VVGGTSYA
+562 VVGGTSHA

-693 TQSTNANDAAVKD
+693 TQSTNANDAALRD
-706 DGAFDD
+706 DGTFDD
-712 TKIVRDAGVWFAGTK
+712 TKIVRDAGIWFAGTK

-801 ATDETFTLVD
+801 ATDETFALVD

-819 PGKIYEL
+819 PGKTYEL
-826 TGTLMDHDTGEALP
+826 TGTLMDHGTGEALP

-846 TNFTPASESGTTEV
+846 TSFTPASESGTTEV
-860 TFIVTGLPSS
+860 TFTVTDLPSS

-901 FSELHTTAAES
+901 FSELHTTATES

-966 ETITFTKDFVT
+966 ETITFTKDFVS

>member
-1 MEDTPGQEKGIL
+1 M
-13 PCQTSCLRAH
+13 
-23 LLPSETCDIPAF
+23 
-35 SGMHS
+35 
-40 CKTCPLRFPLP
+40 
-51 GTAERKEIAVHRNRQ
+51 HRNRQ
-66 RPHPEVPETQN
+66 RPHPEVPK
-77 RETGWLRRSRT
+77 RAKRPAGRT
-88 RARGTGHAGR
+88 SLPATRGRHAAR
-98 RQLVRTAML
+98 RQLARILVLAVCL
-107 AACLAMAALVIGL
+107 AAAACALGL
-120 MNPKAAKAY
+120 MSPKAAKAY
-129 SGSVTWNYDPTN
+129 EGSIVWSYDPTT
-141 LITDFYGSDGSRGYC
+141 LITDIQGSDGSRGYC
-156 AQAEKAGPQGTYT
+156 AQAEKRGPSVTYT

-176 MDSGTLRG
+176 MDSATLRG
-184 DPHGLSWLI
+184 DPHGMSWLI
-193 AQCYPLNSTF
+193 AHCYPLNSTF

-223 YQGDLTKDRH
+223 YQGDLTK
-233 EERRGLTVNSCT
+233 ERYEAKRGLTLYDCT
-245 QEQADLAWTLAQ
+245 QEQADLAWALAQ

-570 PGEAVTTIETDSTGR
+570 PGEAVATIETDSTGR
-585 AATAADALPFGTYTV
+585 AATAADALPYGTYTV

-615 EKTVSITEDGK
+615 QKTVSITEDGA
-626 ILELQGDDAC
+626 IVEIAGDDAC

-686 AAAQYPH
+686 SAEQYPH
-693 TQSTNANDAAVKD
+693 TQSTNANDAALRD
-706 DGAFDD
+706 DGTFDD
-712 TKIVRDAGVWFAGTK
+712 TMIMRDAGIWFAGTK
-727 DGSSDPDDSKG
+727 DGSSDPHDSKG

-752 PANAGKKLVSFE
+752 PANAGKKLVSIE

-819 PGKIYEL
+819 PGKTYEL

-846 TNFTPASESGTTEV
+846 TSFTPASESGTTEV
-860 TFIVTGLPSS
+860 TFTVTGLPSS

-901 FSELHTTAAES
+901 FSELHTTATES
-912 GSGSHTL
+912 GSDSHAL
-919 KAADAAELTDTVSY
+919 KAADAAELTDAVSY

-966 ETITFTKDFVT
+966 ETITFTKDFVP

>member
-1 MEDTPGQEKGIL
+1 MNTY
-13 PCQTSCLRAH
+13 
-23 LLPSETCDIPAF
+23 
-35 SGMHS
+35 
-40 CKTCPLRFPLP
+40 
-51 GTAERKEIAVHRNRQ
+51 RQ
-66 RPHPEVPETQN
+66 RPHPGLPK
-77 RETGWLRRSRT
+77 RAKRPAGRASLPAT
-88 RARGTGHAGR
+88 RGRHAAR
-98 RQLVRTAML
+98 RQLARILML
-107 AACLAMAALVIGL
+107 AACLAAAACALGL
-120 MNPKAAKAY
+120 MSPKAAKAY
-129 SGSVTWNYDPTN
+129 EGSVVWSYDPTT
-141 LITDFYGSDGSRGYC
+141 LITDIHGSDGSRGYC

-184 DPHGLSWLI
+184 DPHGMSWLI
-193 AQCYPLNSTF
+193 AHCYPLNSTF

-223 YQGDLTKDRH
+223 YQGDLTKDRYVVK
-233 EERRGLTVNSCT
+233 RGLTLYDCT
-245 QEQADLAWTLAQ
+245 QEQADLAWVLAQ

-293 SLAVTKQS
+293 SLTVTKQS

-320 GLYLDQACT
+320 GLYLDHACT

-394 DILIKKQ
+394 DILINKQ
-401 DAETGGEAEGDATF
+401 DAETGGKAEGDATF
-415 EGAEFTATFYPEGT
+415 EGAEFTAKFYPEGN

-493 SRQEFRIAADDSA
+493 SRLEFRIAADDSA
-506 PTGATILQPATVE
+506 PTGATVLQPATVE

-570 PGEAVTTIETDSTGR
+570 PGAAVTTIETDSTGR

-706 DGAFDD
+706 NGTFDD
-712 TKIVRDAGVWFAGTK
+712 TKIVRDAGIWFAGTK

-738 ALPYDVYTIEELSS
+738 ALLYDVYTIEELSS

-819 PGKIYEL
+819 PGKTYEL
-826 TGTLMDHDTGEALP
+826 TGTLMDHDTGEVLP

-846 TNFTPASESGTTEV
+846 TSFTPASESGTTEV
-860 TFIVTGLPSS
+860 TFTVTGLPSS

-901 FSELHTTAAES
+901 FSELQTTAAES

-919 KAADAAELTDTVSY
+919 KAVDAAELTDTVSY

-966 ETITFTKDFVT
+966 ETITFTKDFVP

-992 QNLAGTK
+992 QNLASTK

-1025 VVFEETGVPDTSDT
+1025 VVFEGTGVPDTSDT